1 MAKQLNVNLAFTADT
16 TQAAKQIQNL
26 QTTLNQLTLNASLNN
41 KLGLNKE
48 LTEATNQVT
57 KLKSILSTST
67 DKDTGLLNFKTF
79 NAEIKKSG
87 INVEQYAKSLNKL
100 GPDGA
105 KAFSQLSAA
114 VSTANLSFN
123 KANGLM
129 SELWTTMKN
138 TLRWQLTSSALH
150 SFIGGLEQAY
160 GYAQDLNKSLTDIRI
175 VAPEKSLGD
184 MADFAKVANKQAKE
198 LGASTLDY
206 VNGAL
211 IYYQQGLNDL
221 ETKARTDVTIKMK
234 NVTGDSAEDVSS
246 YMTAIWNNFN
256 KDGEHAE
263 EYYADVL
270 TKLGADTA
278 ASTTEITSALE
289 KYSAV
294 ADTIGLSYEAAT
306 AAATT
311 LIDRTREA
319 PEVAG
324 TALKTVFARLQ
335 GLKLN
340 GEVTDEDGVTTDLN
354 KYSTALASVGVQI
367 KDANGELK
375 NADTILEEVGE
386 KWKTLDRDQ
395 KTALAQSVAGLRQY
409 NQFAALMDNYDYY
422 KKYKEIAETGSAGT
436 LQKQQ
441 EIYAQSWEGASKR
454 VKAAMEGIYQAVLD
468 DSFFIT
474 LTNGFADI
482 LNVVG
487 QLAEG
492 LGGLKTIL
500 PLIGA
505 LMLKTF
511 SSQISNSIGN
521 ISEKIALSTK
531 SGKKALI
538 EDKQKWN
545 QALINNAKSDGTVT
559 GDTIANVNK
568 QRGELNN
575 KLIETQ
581 TKLQASNKSLTESE
595 EAYVQSLMDTNRAL
609 GDKQI
614 EEAETLQ
621 TAQVED
627 KKTDVNLDRI
637 FNTSANTKLED
648 FSVRKQAFQNTM
660 DDSIN
665 SASLAELGRVYES
678 NFVQLQKNAKKQSE
692 EGITFD
698 PTQVKEEVQKYTQS
712 FREAAKIS
720 EVETEKIEEY
730 LTGLENVDSFDQLA
744 AEIDAL
750 IQKFIELGTVSQES
764 RSIALNIAE
773 RAGVTDLDALNNA
786 MNNKEVT
793 AVDKANAAGEY
804 QKTNEKLQES
814 NTDLNET
821 LDEFEQKGYTGAQAI
836 TQTSEAAMSLIGTF
850 MSLTSTVQTLNDEE
864 ATFIEKIS
872 AIGMSFTMLIPSITS
887 TFDMVKVLK
896 GMDLTSTITALGGD
910 ATKATTGIKGL
921 GNALKSLLTVNPLV
935 TMSIVAL
942 SAAIAGAILLFKA
955 MYNEAHSARQKFE
968 HLSESADIASEHLSE
983 VQSKASQIDNT
994 LNGLDSKRETLKGLT
1009 YGTREWRQAVNEL
1022 NNDIMT
1028 TVKESNKM
1036 SNSLT
1041 KSQKNKALESVNEK
1055 LKDANLEETD
1065 TIDLKLNEDYFY
1077 DSEGVLQYTASGE
1090 LKLEAVNTILVDQAT
1105 INANAAE
1112 IAKNNAEIEANREEF
1127 LSGDFGQGKQY
1138 KHSKEYSEQ
1147 NTENTRAGRSIIRK
1161 ADTEGSLSKEGYD
1174 AIMNAF
1180 QSGTLNAQSDMN
1192 KKSGLIEGLD
1202 LSESDKDLILSN
1214 SALREALYEDA
1225 QATMSLKES
1234 NEQIA
1239 ANDIN
1244 NSEEVNKT
1252 IENSKQ
1258 MTDEDREYYSSGVKQ
1273 VMGEDVASL
1282 AETYAEDPYKS
1293 KLIGKTEKLDDTKY
1307 KNRYAEAHGI
1317 EKDSKEYDNISEEDI
1332 AYMLAY
1338 NKALEEVEDN
1348 TEDYIKLLK
1357 DTKKDE
1363 EALKEIQGHWEA
1375 NKDLINAA
1383 NKELEKHN
1391 GKWSKVSKTTK
1402 QEMRKLAKVIK
1413 PQLMQA
1419 LDLKDDELGV
1429 LNAKFITKNSKL
1441 IEKAINGDVEAVQKL
1456 QKAYSKAAIE
1466 KAKTKEGA
1474 KTLGVEFD
1482 KDFSQEEFNGLL
1494 DQVNN
1499 FINSADF
1506 DDIQIG
1512 AELDSASAKGAE
1524 ADLFK
1529 IYEQLVTQAGLS
1541 CDQINDLF
1549 GGAMNVEFDGY
1560 DLIPTEESTKQ
1571 VSASKFSKKHNLEMP
1586 VTEIGDGG
1594 VGYHID
1600 TKQMD
1605 NETFE
1610 QSASD
1615 WKQKGYI
1622 LKPRF
1627 KGKKTKN
1634 IPKNINPPN
1643 VNPTGANNARNGGG
1657 GGNRNRSRAR
1667 KEKPRRRFEKSNVTE
1682 RYKEITDQLDRIKR
1696 TSEKLSKVQDE
1707 LYGKSKLKAMDAVNK
1722 KHLEE
1727 ISLLRTKTEQARK
1740 YLLND
1745 KQDVKKRLNEAKEAA
1760 TSTVKAFS
1768 KKYLTSSQISA
1779 IKNIGSDFAYNE
1791 FGEITNYTKIMNAMQ
1806 DELNAFER
1814 YYNNKKNFNTEET
1827 QEKFKENNI
1836 TPLKEAIDRL
1846 QEAIDQYD
1854 ETRELIEEL
1863 KTNIEEAYIEWQTQ
1877 NYEKLTYSLEIKTT
1891 VNDNDLSLLEY
1902 KINKISDNVY
1912 KAAELLSDYFSGTL
1926 GEDLTGKFGL
1936 TTQAVENQLS
1946 AFKDLDKAYQNGLIS
1961 QASYVEGLQDI
1972 YTSLL
1977 ENLGTLEDLKSE
1989 MIDYYSNTLSSVIEQ
2004 LDKYNSRLDTT
2015 SSLLSHYQSIIE
2027 MTGKGSNYDLLEKM
2041 YAANTAVLT
2050 GQLNTSKA
2058 TYELAKNEVDKLK
2071 AQRDAAREQ
2080 MLAVQTPE
2088 GLRALK
2094 NILDA
2099 ENTMTDEAFKQ
2110 LKEKQYEA
2118 YDNMLT
2124 AAMETAADAEE
2135 QLFSSVESALESA
2148 ASQLETALQRAAKA
2162 VEDALTG
2169 IVGGFEELTRQMD
2182 LTSKKQEEYLTKTN
2196 QGYELN
2202 KMQRTLSK
2210 DIDKTDSK
2218 SAKAKLANFSKELRA
2233 LQEKDKLSKLELEIA
2248 QKKYDLLK
2256 AQIALE
2262 ESQNAKSTVRLTRD
2276 NEGNYGYVYV
2286 ANEEKIEEAAQ
2297 AVEDAN
2303 NKLYNTQLE
2312 ATNDYGQKYLS
2323 TVQEYKQALQ
2333 ELYESD
2339 EFKELDENQRN
2350 ERISAIQKQYGD
2362 ILNSYQDL
2370 YKIAYG
2376 STDSLIDAIQS
2387 ESWVYSNYNDNI
2399 KQASDN
2405 LSVFDTYV
2413 KDANDAINIWTT
2425 QITNI
2430 TDYVKFDDR
2439 MENVISTTEDTVNNI
2454 LKEFETTGEN
2464 LTQVLD
2470 DVGLKIKDFINT
2482 LLPSLTKWSSSV
2494 EGTLEYINKLL
2505 FNAANGNIDLKT
2517 RNFNKFMTLMAGS
2530 NADQLQY
2537 GDNHVAYGLNG
2548 VSKNATSWSADVI
2561 ASNETIASQ
2570 LIDLYESG
2578 KTGYFGFDSKGIM
2591 SYFVGS
2597 QSDAGFAAWKKKIV
2611 TAPQQFESGGYTGSW
2626 DESGRVAI
2634 LHEKELVLNQ
2644 DDTKNILTVVQLVRQ
2659 IAANS
2664 YLDTLTPGVIN
2675 NSQESFNTVQQ
2686 QVTIDASFPSVS
2698 DRNEIEQAFNN
2709 LVNRAAQHAFK
2720 NKK

>member
-26 QTTLNQLTLNASLNN
+26 QATLNQLTLNASLNN

-114 VSTANLSFN
+114 VSNANLSFN

-211 IYYQQGLNDL
+211 IYYQQGLDDL

-256 KDGEHAE
+256 KNGEQSE
-263 EYYADVL
+263 EYYADIL
-270 TKLGADTA
+270 AKLGADTA

-354 KYSTALASVGVQI
+354 KYSTGLASVGVQI

-375 NADTILEEVGE
+375 SADAILGE
-386 KWKTLDRDQ
+386 IGAKWKTLDRDQ
-395 KTALAQSVAGLRQY
+395 QVALAQTVAGLRQY

-422 KKYKEIAETGSAGT
+422 EKYKEIAETGSAGT

-441 EIYAQSWEGASKR
+441 DIYAESWEGASKR

-500 PLIGA
+500 PLVGA

-545 QALINNAKSDGTVT
+545 QALIDNAKSDGTVT

-581 TKLQASNKSLTESE
+581 TELQASNKSLTESE

-614 EEAETLQ
+614 KEAEEIQ
-621 TAQVED
+621 TYVEYDKDAQ
-627 KKTDVNLDRI
+627 KQINRLY
-637 FNTSANTKLED
+637 NTSKVNKPDE
-648 FSVRKQAFQNTM
+648 KQAFDYATQNMQTYAGLS
-660 DDSIN
+660 SIGN
-665 SASLAELGRVYES
+665 TINLNKE
-678 NFVQLQKNAKKQSE
+678 QILQKSETNFSGAKEDILQYENTFRQTAETIGISCDELEKDFSILRKASNTEQLEKAIQNLLNKFEQLETKANKAAAAASKIAK
-692 EGITFD
+692 EGGFH
-698 PTQVKEEVQKYTQS
+698 S
-712 FREAAKIS
+712 
-720 EVETEKIEEY
+720 
-730 LTGLENVDSFDQLA
+730 
-744 AEIDAL
+744 DAL
-750 IQKFIELGTVSQES
+750 ESQITNKRDAIEG
-764 RSIALNIAE
+764 
-773 RAGVTDLDALNNA
+773 
-786 MNNKEVT
+786 
-793 AVDKANAAGEY
+793 AGEKAVKHT
-804 QKTNEKLQES
+804 QTSQNLEESSKNINEAFD
-814 NTDLNET
+814 DLK
-821 LDEFEQKGYTGAQAI
+821 DKSYTGSQAI

-850 MSLTSTVQTLNDEE
+850 MSLTSTIQTLNDEE
-864 ATFIEKIS
+864 ATFIEKMS
-872 AIGMSFTMLIPSITS
+872 AVSMSFMMLIPSITS

-896 GMDLTSTITALGGD
+896 GMDLTSTIKALGGD
-910 ATKATTGIKGL
+910 TTKATTGIKGL

-942 SAAIAGAILLFKA
+942 SAAIAGAIFLFKA

-968 HLSESADIASEHLSE
+968 HLSESAEIASEHLSE
-983 VQSKASQIDNT
+983 VQSKASQINNT
-994 LNGLDSKRETLKGLT
+994 LDGLDSKRETLKGLT
-1009 YGTREWRQAVNEL
+1009 YGTREWKQAVNEL
-1022 NNDIMT
+1022 NTDIMT

-1041 KSQKNKALESVNEK
+1041 KSQKSKALESVNEK
-1055 LKDANLEETD
+1055 LKDAKLEETD

-1180 QSGTLNAQSDMN
+1180 YSGTLNAQSDMN
-1192 KKSGLIEGLD
+1192 KESGIVEGLN

-1282 AETYAEDPYKS
+1282 AETYAENPYKS

-1307 KNRYAEAHGI
+1307 KNQYAEAHGI
-1317 EKDSKEYDNISEEDI
+1317 EKDSKEYDNIDEDDI

-1383 NKELEKHN
+1383 TKELEKHN

-1402 QEMRKLAKVIK
+1402 KEMRKLAKAIK

-1441 IEKAINGDVEAVQKL
+1441 IEKAITGDVKAIQKL

-1466 KAKTKEGA
+1466 KAKTEKGQKA
-1474 KTLGVEFD
+1474 LGINID
-1482 KDFSQEEFNGLL
+1482 DDFQEQFKGLL
-1494 DQVNN
+1494 DQVND
-1499 FINSADF
+1499 FVNSADF

-1512 AELDSASAKGAE
+1512 AKLDSKSAKGAE
-1524 ADLFK
+1524 AELFK

-1541 CDQINDLF
+1541 CDQINELF
-1549 GGAMNVEFDGY
+1549 GGAMNVELDGY
-1560 DLIPTEESTKQ
+1560 DVIKTKQ
-1571 VSASKFSKKHNLEMP
+1571 SEDYKTKDKFARKNHLEMP
-1586 VTEIGDGG
+1586 VTDISETGI
-1594 VGYHID
+1594 GYHID

-1605 NETFE
+1605 TETFANT
-1610 QSASD
+1610 ASTLESH
-1615 WKQKGYI
+1615 GYI

-1634 IPKNINPPN
+1634 VPKNINPPN
-1643 VNPTGANNARNGGG
+1643 VNPSNASTRSGGGGG
-1657 GGNRNRSRAR
+1657 GGNRNRSKTR
-1667 KEKPRRRFEKSNVTE
+1667 KEKPRRQFEKSKVTE

-1696 TSEKLSKVQDE
+1696 TSEKLSKVQDD

-1791 FGEITNYTKIMNAMQ
+1791 FGEITNYTKTMNAMQ

-1863 KTNIEEAYIEWQTQ
+1863 KTNIEDAYIEWQTQ

-1946 AFKDLDKAYQNGLIS
+1946 AFKDLDEAYQNGLIS
-1961 QASYVEGLQDI
+1961 QASYVEGLQEI

-1989 MIDYYSNTLSSVIEQ
+1989 MIDYYGNTLSSVIEQ

-2015 SSLLSHYQSIIE
+2015 ASLLSHYQSIIE

-2080 MLAVQTPE
+2080 MLAVQTPG

-2286 ANEEKIEEAAQ
+2286 ANEEKIEQAAQ

-2399 KQASDN
+2399 KQASNN

-2439 MENVISTTEDTVNNI
+2439 MENVVSTTEDTVNNI

-2482 LLPSLTKWSSSV
+2482 LLPSLSKWSSSV

-2505 FNAANGNIDLKT
+2505 FDAANGNIDLKT

-2597 QSDAGFAAWKKKIV
+2597 QSDAGFAAWKKKIA
-2611 TAPQQFESGGYTGSW
+2611 TSPQQFESGGYTGSW

-2664 YLDTLTPGVIN
+2664 YLNALTPGVIN

-2686 QVTIDASFPSVS
+2686 QVSIDASFPNVS

>member
-482 LNVVG
+482 LNVIG

-505 LMLKTF
+505 LLLKTF

-531 SGKKALI
+531 SGRKAII

-575 KLIETQ
+575 KLIKTQ
-581 TKLQASNKSLTESE
+581 TELQASNKSLTESE

-614 EEAETLQ
+614 KESEKIQTYVEQDKDADEQISRLYSTSNNNKPKNYSKSTKKKQRFDQAVQTMQTYSGLSSIGNTINLNKEQTVQKSETNFSGAKEDMLQYENTFRQ
-621 TAQVED
+621 TA
-627 KKTDVNLDRI
+627 KTIGISCDALE
-637 FNTSANTKLED
+637 ED
-648 FSVRKQAFQNTM
+648 FSKLRK
-660 DDSIN
+660 
-665 SASLAELGRVYES
+665 ASDTKE
-678 NFVQLQKNAKKQSE
+678 LQKAIDNLIDKFEQLETKAEEASNAASGIAKKGGFHSE
-692 EGITFD
+692 ALEAQLKNKRDAIEG
-698 PTQVKEEVQKYTQS
+698 
-712 FREAAKIS
+712 
-720 EVETEKIEEY
+720 
-730 LTGLENVDSFDQLA
+730 
-744 AEIDAL
+744 
-750 IQKFIELGTVSQES
+750 
-764 RSIALNIAE
+764 
-773 RAGVTDLDALNNA
+773 
-786 MNNKEVT
+786 
-793 AVDKANAAGEY
+793 AGEKAVKHT
-804 QKTNEKLQES
+804 QTGQNLEENSENINKALDDFEK
-814 NTDLNET
+814 
-821 LDEFEQKGYTGAQAI
+821 KGYTGAQAI

-1273 VMGEDVASL
+1273 VMGEDVTSL

-1594 VGYHID
+1594 IGYHID

-1912 KAAELLSDYFSGTL
+1912 KAAELLSDYFSGAL

-2218 SAKAKLANFSKELRA
+2218 SAKAKLTNFSKELRA

-2439 MENVISTTEDTVNNI
+2439 MENVVSTTEDTVNNI

>member
-26 QTTLNQLTLNASLNN
+26 QATLNQLTLNASLNN

-114 VSTANLSFN
+114 VSNANLSFN

-211 IYYQQGLNDL
+211 IYYQQGLDDL

-278 ASTTEITSALE
+278 ASTSEITAALE

-354 KYSTALASVGVQI
+354 KYSTGLASVGVQI

-375 NADTILEEVGE
+375 SADTILGE
-386 KWKTLDRDQ
+386 IGAKWKTLDRDQ
-395 KTALAQSVAGLRQY
+395 QVALAQTVAGLRQY

-422 KKYKEIAETGSAGT
+422 EKYKEIAETGSAGT

-521 ISEKIALSTK
+521 ISEKISLSTK

-581 TKLQASNKSLTESE
+581 TELQASNKSLTESE

-609 GDKQI
+609 GNKHIKEAEEIQTYVDQDKEADKQI
-614 EEAETLQ
+614 GRLYRTSNTKVNDPDIKPAFDHTIQ
-621 TAQVED
+621 TMQ
-627 KKTDVNLDRI
+627 TFSGLHSIGNTINLDKEQI
-637 FNTSANTKLED
+637 AQKSKTNFSQAKEDMLQYENTFRKSAKTIGISCDKLEEDFRKLRTASNTKELE
-648 FSVRKQAFQNTM
+648 QAIQNLNNKFEEFENKA
-660 DDSIN
+660 DSAAAA
-665 SASLAELGRVYES
+665 ASTV
-678 NFVQLQKNAKKQSE
+678 AKKGGFYSE
-692 EGITFD
+692 ALESQLLNKRDAIEGAGEKA
-698 PTQVKEEVQKYTQS
+698 VKYTQTGQNLEES
-712 FREAAKIS
+712 SKNINEAFD
-720 EVETEKIEEY
+720 
-730 LTGLENVDSFDQLA
+730 GL
-744 AEIDAL
+744 
-750 IQKFIELGTVSQES
+750 K
-764 RSIALNIAE
+764 
-773 RAGVTDLDALNNA
+773 
-786 MNNKEVT
+786 
-793 AVDKANAAGEY
+793 DK
-804 QKTNEKLQES
+804 S
-814 NTDLNET
+814 
-821 LDEFEQKGYTGAQAI
+821 YTGAQAI

-850 MSLTSTVQTLNDEE
+850 MSLTSTIQTLNDEE
-864 ATFIEKIS
+864 ATLIEKMS
-872 AIGMSFTMLIPSITS
+872 AVSMSFMMLIPSITS

-896 GMDLTSTITALGGD
+896 GMDLTSTIKALGGD

-921 GNALKSLLTVNPLV
+921 GNALMSLLTKNPLV

-942 SAAIAGAILLFKA
+942 SAAIAGAIFLFKA

-1055 LKDANLEETD
+1055 LKDAKLEETD

-1112 IAKNNAEIEANREEF
+1112 IAKNNAEIEANKEEF

-1161 ADTEGSLSKEGYD
+1161 ADTEGSLSEEGYD

-1192 KKSGLIEGLD
+1192 KKSGLIEGLN

-1307 KNRYAEAHGI
+1307 KNQYAEAHGI

-1348 TEDYIKLLK
+1348 TKDYIKLLK

-1363 EALKEIQGHWEA
+1363 EALKEVQGHWEA

-1391 GKWSKVSKTTK
+1391 GKWSKVSKSTK
-1402 QEMRKLAKVIK
+1402 KEMRKLAKVIK
-1413 PQLMQA
+1413 PQLMEA

-1474 KTLGVEFD
+1474 KALGVEFD

-1529 IYEQLVTQAGLS
+1529 IYEQLVTKAGLS

-1643 VNPTGANNARNGGG
+1643 VNPRGADTRTGGG

-1667 KEKPRRRFEKSNVTE
+1667 KEKPRRQFEKSNVTE
-1682 RYKEITDQLDRIKR
+1682 RYKEITDQIDRIKR

-1745 KQDVKKRLNEAKEAA
+1745 RQDVKKRLNEAKEAA

-1827 QEKFKENNI
+1827 QEAFKEKNI

-1863 KTNIEEAYIEWQTQ
+1863 KTNIEDAYIEWQTQ

-1891 VNDNDLSLLEY
+1891 INDNDLSLLEY

-1912 KAAELLSDYFSGTL
+1912 KAAELLSDYFSGAL

-1946 AFKDLDKAYQNGLIS
+1946 AFKDLDEAYQNGLIS

-2015 SSLLSHYQSIIE
+2015 ASLLSHYQSIIE

-2210 DIDKTDSK
+2210 DIDKTDNK

-2233 LQEKDKLSKLELEIA
+2233 LQEKDKLSNLELEIA

-2286 ANEEKIEEAAQ
+2286 ANEEKIEEAVQ

-2303 NKLYNTQLE
+2303 NALYNTQLE

-2413 KDANDAINIWTT
+2413 KDANNAINIWTT

-2439 MENVISTTEDTVNNI
+2439 MENVVSTTEDTVNNI

-2482 LLPSLTKWSSSV
+2482 LLPSLSKWSSSV

-2505 FNAANGNIDLKT
+2505 FDAANGNIDLKT

-2548 VSKNATSWSADVI
+2548 VGKNATSWSADVI

-2597 QSDAGFAAWKKKIV
+2597 QSDAGFAAWKKKIA
-2611 TAPQQFESGGYTGSW
+2611 TSPQQFESGGYTGSW

>member
-16 TQAAKQIQNL
+16 RQAKAQIADL
-26 QTTLNQLTLNASLNN
+26 QTSLSQLMMNSKMNG
-41 KLGLNKE
+41 KSLGLSSE
-48 LTEATNQVT
+48 LSKATAQVAE
-57 KLKSILSTST
+57 LKTLLSASTSA
-67 DKDTGLLNFKTF
+67 TGQLDLSKFNNNLKLSGKT
-79 NAEIKKSG
+79 I
-87 INVEQYAKSLNKL
+87 QDYAKTLDSL
-100 GPDGA
+100 GPRGRE
-105 KAFSQLSAA
+105 AFSQLASAITTA
-114 VSTANLSFN
+114 EVSFR
-123 KANGLM
+123 KANSVL
-129 SELWTTMKN
+129 SEMWTTMKN
-138 TLRWQLTSSALH
+138 TVRWQLTSSALH
-150 SFIGGLEQAY
+150 SFIGGLQQAY
-160 GYAQDLNKSLTDIRI
+160 GYAKDLNKALTDIRI
-175 VAPEKSLGD
+175 VAPEKTMED
-184 MADFAKVANKQAKE
+184 MADFAQVANRQAKE
-198 LGASTLDY
+198 LGSSTLKY
-206 VNGAL
+206 VKGAL
-211 IYYQQGLNDL
+211 IYYQQGLNDI
-221 ETKARTDVTIKMK
+221 ETKARTDVTMKMS
-234 NVTGDSAEDVSS
+234 NVTGDSTEDVSS

-256 KDGEHAE
+256 KEGQESEEH
-263 EYYADVL
+263 YADIL

-354 KYSTALASVGVQI
+354 KYSTGLASVGVQI

-375 NADTILEEVGE
+375 NADTILEEVGA

-395 KTALAQSVAGLRQY
+395 QVALAQTVAGLRQY

-422 KKYKEIAETGSAGT
+422 EKYKEIAETGSAGT
-436 LQKQQ
+436 LQEQQ
-441 EIYAQSWEGASKR
+441 DIYAESWEGASKR

-531 SGKKALI
+531 SGKKAII

-614 EEAETLQ
+614 KESEEIQTYVEQDKDADEQISRLYSTSNNNKPKNYSKSTKKKQRFDQAVQTMQTYSGLSSIGNTINLNKEQTVQKSETNFSGAKEDMLQYENTFRQ
-621 TAQVED
+621 TA
-627 KKTDVNLDRI
+627 KTIGISCDALE
-637 FNTSANTKLED
+637 ED
-648 FSVRKQAFQNTM
+648 FSKLRK
-660 DDSIN
+660 
-665 SASLAELGRVYES
+665 ASDTKE
-678 NFVQLQKNAKKQSE
+678 LQKAIDNLINKFEQLETKAEEASNAASGIAKKGGFHSE
-692 EGITFD
+692 ALETQLKNKRDAIEG
-698 PTQVKEEVQKYTQS
+698 
-712 FREAAKIS
+712 
-720 EVETEKIEEY
+720 
-730 LTGLENVDSFDQLA
+730 
-744 AEIDAL
+744 
-750 IQKFIELGTVSQES
+750 
-764 RSIALNIAE
+764 
-773 RAGVTDLDALNNA
+773 
-786 MNNKEVT
+786 
-793 AVDKANAAGEY
+793 AGEKAVKHT
-804 QKTNEKLQES
+804 QTSQNLEENSKNINK
-814 NTDLNET
+814 T
-821 LDEFEQKGYTGAQAI
+821 LDDFEKKSYTGADAI

-850 MSLTSTVQTLNDEE
+850 MSLTSTIQTLNDEE
-864 ATFIEKIS
+864 ATFIEKMS
-872 AIGMSFTMLIPSITS
+872 AVGMSFTMLIPSITS

-896 GMDLTSTITALGGD
+896 GMDLTSTIKALGGD
-910 ATKATTGIKGL
+910 TTKATTGIKGL
-921 GNALKSLLTVNPLV
+921 GNALKSLLNVNPLV
-935 TMSIVAL
+935 TTSIIAL
-942 SAAIAGAILLFKA
+942 SAAIVGAILLFKA

-968 HLSESADIASEHLSE
+968 HLSESADIASEHFSE

-1009 YGTREWRQAVNEL
+1009 YGTREWKQAVNEL
-1022 NNDIMT
+1022 NTDIMT

-1055 LKDANLEETD
+1055 LKDAGLDETT

-1105 INANAAE
+1105 INTNAAE

-1180 QSGTLNAQSDMN
+1180 YSGTLNAQSDMN
-1192 KKSGLIEGLD
+1192 KESGIVERLN

-1273 VMGEDVASL
+1273 VMGEDVTSL
-1282 AETYAEDPYKS
+1282 AETYAENPYKS

-1317 EKDSKEYDNISEEDI
+1317 EKDSEEYDNISEEDI

-1391 GKWSKVSKTTK
+1391 GKWSKVSKSTK
-1402 QEMRKLAKVIK
+1402 KEMQKLAKAIK

-1441 IEKAINGDVEAVQKL
+1441 IEKAINGDVKAVQKL

-1466 KAKTKEGA
+1466 KAKTKEGQDA
-1474 KTLGVEFD
+1474 LGIKIDEDF
-1482 KDFSQEEFNGLL
+1482 KDQFNNLL
-1494 DQVNN
+1494 DQVND
-1499 FINSADF
+1499 FVNSADF

-1512 AELDSASAKGAE
+1512 AKLDSKSAKGAE
-1524 ADLFK
+1524 AELFE
-1529 IYEQLVTQAGLS
+1529 IYEKLVTQAGLS
-1541 CDQINDLF
+1541 CDQINELF
-1549 GGAMNVEFDGY
+1549 GGAMNVELDGY
-1560 DLIPTEESTKQ
+1560 DVYKTKN
-1571 VSASKFSKKHNLEMP
+1571 ATNYDDEADFRRAHKLDMP
-1586 VTEIGDGG
+1586 VTDISATGI
-1594 VGYHID
+1594 GYHID
-1600 TKQMD
+1600 SEQMD
-1605 NETFE
+1605 QKTFAKTAGRLE
-1610 QSASD
+1610 EN
-1615 WKQKGYI
+1615 GYI

-1634 IPKNINPPN
+1634 VPKNISPPN
-1643 VNPTGANNARNGGG
+1643 ISGKTGSRGGG
-1657 GGNRNRSRAR
+1657 GKGSGGGRPSKTK
-1667 KEKPRRRFEKSNVTE
+1667 KEKPRRQFEKSKVTE
-1682 RYKEITDQLDRIKR
+1682 RYKEITDQIDRIKR
-1696 TSEKLSKVQDE
+1696 TSEKLSKVQDG
-1707 LYGKSKLKAMDAVNK
+1707 LYGKSRLKAMDAVNK

-1727 ISLLRTKTEQARK
+1727 ISLLRTKTAQARK

-1989 MIDYYSNTLSSVIEQ
+1989 MIDYYSNTLSSVIEE

-2015 SSLLSHYQSIIE
+2015 ASLLSHYQSIIE

-2148 ASQLETALQRAAKA
+2148 SSQLETALQRAAKA

-2233 LQEKDKLSKLELEIA
+2233 LQEKDKLSNLELEIA

-2399 KQASDN
+2399 KQASNN

-2439 MENVISTTEDTVNNI
+2439 MENVVSTTEDTVNNI

-2482 LLPSLTKWSSSV
+2482 LLPSLSKWSSSV

-2505 FNAANGNIDLKT
+2505 FDAANGNINLKT

-2597 QSDAGFAAWKKKIV
+2597 QSDAGFAAWKKKIA
-2611 TAPQQFESGGYTGSW
+2611 TSPQQFESGGYTGSW

-2664 YLDTLTPGVIN
+2664 YLNTLTPGVIN

-2686 QVTIDASFPSVS
+2686 QVTIDASFPNVS

>member
-114 VSTANLSFN
+114 VSNANLSFN

-160 GYAQDLNKSLTDIRI
+160 GYARDLNKSLTDIRI

-211 IYYQQGLNDL
+211 IYYQQGLDDL

-278 ASTTEITSALE
+278 ASTSEITAALE

-354 KYSTALASVGVQI
+354 KYSTGLASVGVQI

-375 NADTILEEVGE
+375 SADTILGE
-386 KWKTLDRDQ
+386 IGAKWKTLDRDQ
-395 KTALAQSVAGLRQY
+395 QVALAQTVAGLRQY

-422 KKYKEIAETGSAGT
+422 EKYKEIAETGSAGT

-441 EIYAQSWEGASKR
+441 DIYAESWEGASKR

-511 SSQISNSIGN
+511 SGQISNSIGN

-581 TKLQASNKSLTESE
+581 TELQASNKSLTESE

-614 EEAETLQ
+614 KEAEEVQ
-621 TAQVED
+621 TYADQDKDAQ
-627 KKTDVNLDRI
+627 KQINRLY
-637 FNTSANTKLED
+637 NTSKVNKPDE
-648 FSVRKQAFQNTM
+648 KQAFDYATQNMQTYAGLH
-660 DDSIN
+660 SIGN
-665 SASLAELGRVYES
+665 TINLDKE
-678 NFVQLQKNAKKQSE
+678 QILQKSKTNFSGAKEDMLQYENIFRQSAKTI
-692 EGITFD
+692 GISCDELEKDFSILRKASD
-698 PTQVKEEVQKYTQS
+698 
-712 FREAAKIS
+712 
-720 EVETEKIEEY
+720 TEQLEKAIQNLLNKFEQ
-730 LTGLENVDSFDQLA
+730 LEN
-744 AEIDAL
+744 
-750 IQKFIELGTVSQES
+750 
-764 RSIALNIAE
+764 
-773 RAGVTDLDALNNA
+773 
-786 MNNKEVT
+786 
-793 AVDKANAAGEY
+793 KADNAAVAASKIAKQGGFHSEALESQITNKRDAIEGAGEKAVKHT
-804 QKTNEKLQES
+804 QTSQNLEESSKNINEAFDGLKKKS
-814 NTDLNET
+814 
-821 LDEFEQKGYTGAQAI
+821 YTGAQAI

-850 MSLTSTVQTLNDEE
+850 MSLTSTIQTLNDEE
-864 ATFIEKIS
+864 ATLIEKMS
-872 AIGMSFTMLIPSITS
+872 AVSMSFMMLIPSITS
-887 TFDMVKVLK
+887 TFDMIKVLK
-896 GMDLTSTITALGGD
+896 GMDLTSTIKALGGD
-910 ATKATTGIKGL
+910 TTKATKGIKGL

-994 LNGLDSKRETLKGLT
+994 LDGLDSKRETLKGLT
-1009 YGTREWRQAVNEL
+1009 YGTREWKQAVNEL
-1022 NNDIMT
+1022 NTDIMT

-1041 KSQKNKALESVNEK
+1041 KSQKSKALESVNEK
-1055 LKDANLEETD
+1055 LKDAKLEETD

-1180 QSGTLNAQSDMN
+1180 YSGTLNAQSDMN
-1192 KKSGLIEGLD
+1192 KESGIVEGLN

-1273 VMGEDVASL
+1273 VMGEDVTSL
-1282 AETYAEDPYKS
+1282 AETYAENPYKS

-1383 NKELEKHN
+1383 TKELEKHN

-1402 QEMRKLAKVIK
+1402 KEMRKLAKAIK

-1419 LDLKDDELGV
+1419 LDLKDDELGI
-1429 LNAKFITKNSKL
+1429 LNAKFIAKNTKL
-1441 IEKAINGDVEAVQKL
+1441 IEKAISGDVKAVQKL

-1466 KAKTKEGA
+1466 KAKTKEGQDA
-1474 KTLGVEFD
+1474 LGIKIDEDF
-1482 KDFSQEEFNGLL
+1482 KDQFNNLL
-1494 DQVNN
+1494 DQVND
-1499 FINSADF
+1499 FVNSADF

-1512 AELDSASAKGAE
+1512 AKLDSKSAKGAE
-1524 ADLFK
+1524 AELFE
-1529 IYEQLVTQAGLS
+1529 IYEKLVTQAGLS
-1541 CDQINDLF
+1541 CDQINELF
-1549 GGAMNVEFDGY
+1549 GGAMNVELDGY
-1560 DLIPTEESTKQ
+1560 DVYKTKN
-1571 VSASKFSKKHNLEMP
+1571 ATNYDDEADFRRAHKLDMP
-1586 VTEIGDGG
+1586 VTDISETGI
-1594 VGYHID
+1594 GYHID
-1600 TKQMD
+1600 SEQMD
-1605 NETFE
+1605 QKTFAKTAGRLE
-1610 QSASD
+1610 EN
-1615 WKQKGYI
+1615 GYI

-1634 IPKNINPPN
+1634 VPKNISPPN
-1643 VNPTGANNARNGGG
+1643 ISGKTGSGG
-1657 GGNRNRSRAR
+1657 GGNKGSGGGKPSKTK
-1667 KEKPRRRFEKSNVTE
+1667 KEKPRRQFEKSKVTE
-1682 RYKEITDQLDRIKR
+1682 RYKEITDQIDRVKR
-1696 TSEKLSKVQDE
+1696 TSEKLSKVQDG
-1707 LYGKSKLKAMDAVNK
+1707 LYGKSRLKAMDAVNK

-1745 KQDVKKRLNEAKEAA
+1745 KQDVKKRLKEAKEAA

-1779 IKNIGSDFAYNE
+1779 IKNIGSDFAYND

-1863 KTNIEEAYIEWQTQ
+1863 KTNIEDAYIEWQTQ

-1946 AFKDLDKAYQNGLIS
+1946 AFKDLDEAYQNGLIS
-1961 QASYVEGLQDI
+1961 QASYIEGLQEI

-1989 MIDYYSNTLSSVIEQ
+1989 MIDYYSNTLSSVIEE

-2015 SSLLSHYQSIIE
+2015 ASLLSHYQSIIE

-2233 LQEKDKLSKLELEIA
+2233 LQEKDKLSNLELEIA

-2399 KQASDN
+2399 KQASNN

-2439 MENVISTTEDTVNNI
+2439 MENIVSTTEDTVNNI

-2482 LLPSLTKWSSSV
+2482 LLPSLSKWSSSV

-2505 FNAANGNIDLKT
+2505 FDAANGNIDLKT

-2597 QSDAGFAAWKKKIV
+2597 QSDAGFAAWKKKIA
-2611 TAPQQFESGGYTGSW
+2611 TSPQQFESGGYTGSW

-2664 YLDTLTPGVIN
+2664 YLNTLTPGVIN

-2686 QVTIDASFPSVS
+2686 QVTIDASFPNVS

>member
-114 VSTANLSFN
+114 VSNANLSFN

-160 GYAQDLNKSLTDIRI
+160 GYARDLNKSLTDIRI

-211 IYYQQGLNDL
+211 IYYQQGLDDL

-278 ASTTEITSALE
+278 ASTSEITAALE

-354 KYSTALASVGVQI
+354 KYSTGLASVGVQI

-375 NADTILEEVGE
+375 SADTILGE
-386 KWKTLDRDQ
+386 IGAKWKTLDRDQ
-395 KTALAQSVAGLRQY
+395 QVALAQTVAGLRQY

-422 KKYKEIAETGSAGT
+422 EKYKEIAETGSAGT

-441 EIYAQSWEGASKR
+441 DIYAESWEGASKR

-511 SSQISNSIGN
+511 SGQISNSIGN

-581 TKLQASNKSLTESE
+581 TELQASNKSLTESE

-614 EEAETLQ
+614 KEAEEVQ
-621 TAQVED
+621 TYADQDKDAQ
-627 KKTDVNLDRI
+627 KQINRLY
-637 FNTSANTKLED
+637 NTSKVNKPDE
-648 FSVRKQAFQNTM
+648 KQAFDYATQNMQTYAGLH
-660 DDSIN
+660 SIGN
-665 SASLAELGRVYES
+665 TINLDKE
-678 NFVQLQKNAKKQSE
+678 QILQKSKTNFSGAKEDMLQYENTFRQSAKTI
-692 EGITFD
+692 GISCDELEKDFSILRKASD
-698 PTQVKEEVQKYTQS
+698 
-712 FREAAKIS
+712 
-720 EVETEKIEEY
+720 TEQLEKAIQNLLNKFEQ
-730 LTGLENVDSFDQLA
+730 LEN
-744 AEIDAL
+744 
-750 IQKFIELGTVSQES
+750 
-764 RSIALNIAE
+764 
-773 RAGVTDLDALNNA
+773 
-786 MNNKEVT
+786 
-793 AVDKANAAGEY
+793 KADNAAVAASKIAKQGGFHSEALESQITNKRDAIEGAGEKAVKHT
-804 QKTNEKLQES
+804 QTSQNLEENSKNINEA
-814 NTDLNET
+814 
-821 LDEFEQKGYTGAQAI
+821 LDDFEKKGYTGAQAI

-850 MSLTSTVQTLNDEE
+850 MSLTSTIQTLNDEE

-896 GMDLTSTITALGGD
+896 GMDLTSTIKALGGD
-910 ATKATTGIKGL
+910 TTKATTGIKGL

-994 LNGLDSKRETLKGLT
+994 LDGLDSKRETLKGLT
-1009 YGTREWRQAVNEL
+1009 YGTREWKQAVNEL
-1022 NNDIMT
+1022 NTDIMT

-1041 KSQKNKALESVNEK
+1041 KSQKSKALESVNEK
-1055 LKDANLEETD
+1055 LKDAKLEETD

-1180 QSGTLNAQSDMN
+1180 YSGTLNAQSDMN
-1192 KKSGLIEGLD
+1192 KESGIVEGLN

-1317 EKDSKEYDNISEEDI
+1317 EKDSEEYDNISEEDI

-1383 NKELEKHN
+1383 TKELEKHN

-1441 IEKAINGDVEAVQKL
+1441 IEKAISGDVKAVQKL

-1466 KAKTKEGA
+1466 KAKTEKGQKA
-1474 KTLGVEFD
+1474 LGINID
-1482 KDFSQEEFNGLL
+1482 DDFQEQFKGLL
-1494 DQVNN
+1494 DQVND
-1499 FINSADF
+1499 FVNSADF

-1512 AELDSASAKGAE
+1512 AKLDSKSAKGAE
-1524 ADLFK
+1524 AELFE
-1529 IYEQLVTQAGLS
+1529 IYEKLVTQAGLS
-1541 CDQINDLF
+1541 CDQINELF
-1549 GGAMNVEFDGY
+1549 GGAMNVELDGY
-1560 DLIPTEESTKQ
+1560 DVYKTKN
-1571 VSASKFSKKHNLEMP
+1571 ATNYDDEADFRRAHKLDMP
-1586 VTEIGDGG
+1586 VTDISETGI
-1594 VGYHID
+1594 GYHID
-1600 TKQMD
+1600 SEQMD
-1605 NETFE
+1605 QKTFAKTAGRLE
-1610 QSASD
+1610 EN
-1615 WKQKGYI
+1615 GYI

-1634 IPKNINPPN
+1634 VPKNISPPN
-1643 VNPTGANNARNGGG
+1643 ISGKTGSGG
-1657 GGNRNRSRAR
+1657 GGNKGSGGGKPSKTR
-1667 KEKPRRRFEKSNVTE
+1667 KEKPRRQFEKSKVTE
-1682 RYKEITDQLDRIKR
+1682 RYKEITDQIDRVKR
-1696 TSEKLSKVQDE
+1696 TSEKLSKVQDG
-1707 LYGKSKLKAMDAVNK
+1707 LYGKSRLKAMDAVNK

-1779 IKNIGSDFAYNE
+1779 IKNIGSDFAYND

-1863 KTNIEEAYIEWQTQ
+1863 KTNIEDAYIEWQTQ

-1946 AFKDLDKAYQNGLIS
+1946 AFKDLDEAYQNGLIS
-1961 QASYVEGLQDI
+1961 QASYIEGLQEI

-1989 MIDYYSNTLSSVIEQ
+1989 MIDYYSNTLSSVIEE

-2015 SSLLSHYQSIIE
+2015 ASLLSHYQSIIE

-2110 LKEKQYEA
+2110 LKEKQYET

-2218 SAKAKLANFSKELRA
+2218 SAKAKLANFSKELRS

-2439 MENVISTTEDTVNNI
+2439 MENIVSTTEDTVNNI

-2597 QSDAGFAAWKKKIV
+2597 QSDAGFAAWKKKIA
-2611 TAPQQFESGGYTGSW
+2611 TSPQQFESGGYTGSW

-2659 IAANS
+2659 IAENS
-2664 YLDTLTPGVIN
+2664 YLNTLTPGVIN

-2686 QVTIDASFPSVS
+2686 QVTIDASFPNVS

>member
-114 VSTANLSFN
+114 VSNANLSFN

-160 GYAQDLNKSLTDIRI
+160 GYARDLNKSLTDIRI

-211 IYYQQGLNDL
+211 IYYQQGLDDL

-278 ASTTEITSALE
+278 ASTSEITAALE

-354 KYSTALASVGVQI
+354 KYSTGLASVGVQI

-375 NADTILEEVGE
+375 SADTILGE
-386 KWKTLDRDQ
+386 IGAKWKTLDRDQ
-395 KTALAQSVAGLRQY
+395 QVALAQTVAGLRQY

-422 KKYKEIAETGSAGT
+422 EKYKEIAETGSAGT

-441 EIYAQSWEGASKR
+441 DIYAESWEGASKR

-511 SSQISNSIGN
+511 SGQISNSIGN

-581 TKLQASNKSLTESE
+581 TELQASNKSLTESE

-614 EEAETLQ
+614 KEAEEVQ
-621 TAQVED
+621 TYADQDKDAQ
-627 KKTDVNLDRI
+627 KQINRLY
-637 FNTSANTKLED
+637 NTSKVNKPDE
-648 FSVRKQAFQNTM
+648 KQAFDYATQNMQTYAGLH
-660 DDSIN
+660 SIGN
-665 SASLAELGRVYES
+665 TINLDKE
-678 NFVQLQKNAKKQSE
+678 QILQKSKTNFSGAKEDMLQYENTFRQSAKTI
-692 EGITFD
+692 GISCDELEKDFSILRKASD
-698 PTQVKEEVQKYTQS
+698 
-712 FREAAKIS
+712 
-720 EVETEKIEEY
+720 TEQLEKAIQNLLNKFEQ
-730 LTGLENVDSFDQLA
+730 LEN
-744 AEIDAL
+744 
-750 IQKFIELGTVSQES
+750 
-764 RSIALNIAE
+764 
-773 RAGVTDLDALNNA
+773 
-786 MNNKEVT
+786 
-793 AVDKANAAGEY
+793 KADNAAVAASKIAKQGGFHSEALESQITNKRDAIEGAGEKAVKHT
-804 QKTNEKLQES
+804 QTSQNLEENSKNINEA
-814 NTDLNET
+814 
-821 LDEFEQKGYTGAQAI
+821 LDDFEKKGYTGAQAI

-850 MSLTSTVQTLNDEE
+850 MSLTSTIQTLNDEE

-896 GMDLTSTITALGGD
+896 GMDLTSTIKALGGD
-910 ATKATTGIKGL
+910 TTKATTGIKGL

-994 LNGLDSKRETLKGLT
+994 LDGLDSKRETLKGLT
-1009 YGTREWRQAVNEL
+1009 YGTREWKQAVNEL
-1022 NNDIMT
+1022 NTDIMT

-1041 KSQKNKALESVNEK
+1041 KSQKSKALESVNEK
-1055 LKDANLEETD
+1055 LKDAKLEETD

-1180 QSGTLNAQSDMN
+1180 YSGTLNAQSDMN
-1192 KKSGLIEGLD
+1192 KESGIVEGLN

-1273 VMGEDVASL
+1273 VMGEDVTSL
-1282 AETYAEDPYKS
+1282 AETYAENPYKS

-1383 NKELEKHN
+1383 TKELEKHN

-1441 IEKAINGDVEAVQKL
+1441 IEKAISGDVKAVQKL

-1466 KAKTKEGA
+1466 KAKTEKGQKA
-1474 KTLGVEFD
+1474 LGINID
-1482 KDFSQEEFNGLL
+1482 DDFQEQFKGLL
-1494 DQVNN
+1494 DQVND
-1499 FINSADF
+1499 FVNSADF

-1512 AELDSASAKGAE
+1512 AKLDSKSAKGAE
-1524 ADLFK
+1524 AELFE
-1529 IYEQLVTQAGLS
+1529 IYEKLVTQAGLS
-1541 CDQINDLF
+1541 CDQINELF
-1549 GGAMNVEFDGY
+1549 GGAMNVELDGY
-1560 DLIPTEESTKQ
+1560 DVYKTKN
-1571 VSASKFSKKHNLEMP
+1571 ATNYDDEADFRRAHKLDMP
-1586 VTEIGDGG
+1586 VTDISETGI
-1594 VGYHID
+1594 GYHID
-1600 TKQMD
+1600 SEQMD
-1605 NETFE
+1605 QKTFAKTAGRLE
-1610 QSASD
+1610 EN
-1615 WKQKGYI
+1615 GYI

-1634 IPKNINPPN
+1634 VPKNISPPN
-1643 VNPTGANNARNGGG
+1643 ISGKTGSGG
-1657 GGNRNRSRAR
+1657 GGNKGSGGGKPSKTR
-1667 KEKPRRRFEKSNVTE
+1667 KEKPRRQFEKSKVTE
-1682 RYKEITDQLDRIKR
+1682 RYKEITDQIDRVKR
-1696 TSEKLSKVQDE
+1696 TSEKLSKVQDG
-1707 LYGKSKLKAMDAVNK
+1707 LYGKSRLKAMDAVNK

-1779 IKNIGSDFAYNE
+1779 IKNIGSDFAYND

-1863 KTNIEEAYIEWQTQ
+1863 KTNIEDAYIEWQTQ

-1961 QASYVEGLQDI
+1961 QASYIEGLQEI

-1989 MIDYYSNTLSSVIEQ
+1989 MIDYYSNTLSSVIEE

-2015 SSLLSHYQSIIE
+2015 ASLLSHYQSIIE

-2110 LKEKQYEA
+2110 LKEKQYET

-2218 SAKAKLANFSKELRA
+2218 SAKAKLANFSKELRS

-2439 MENVISTTEDTVNNI
+2439 MENIVSTTEDTVNNI

-2578 KTGYFGFDSKGIM
+2578 KSGYFGFDSKGIM

-2597 QSDAGFAAWKKKIV
+2597 QSDAGFAAWKKKIA
-2611 TAPQQFESGGYTGSW
+2611 TSPQQFESGGYTGSW

-2664 YLDTLTPGVIN
+2664 YLNTLTPGVIN

-2686 QVTIDASFPSVS
+2686 QVTIDASFPNVS

>member
-26 QTTLNQLTLNASLNN
+26 QATLNQLTLNASLNN

-114 VSTANLSFN
+114 VSNANLSFN

-211 IYYQQGLNDL
+211 IYYQQGLDDL

-278 ASTTEITSALE
+278 ASTSEITAALE

-354 KYSTALASVGVQI
+354 KYSTGLASVGVQI

-375 NADTILEEVGE
+375 SADTILGE
-386 KWKTLDRDQ
+386 IGAKWKTLDRDQ
-395 KTALAQSVAGLRQY
+395 QVALAQTVAGLRQY

-422 KKYKEIAETGSAGT
+422 EKYKEIAETGSAGT

-441 EIYAQSWEGASKR
+441 DIYAESWEGASKR

-545 QALINNAKSDGTVT
+545 QALINSAKSDGTVT

-575 KLIETQ
+575 KLIKTQ
-581 TKLQASNKSLTESE
+581 TELQASNKSLTESE

-609 GDKQI
+609 GNKQI
-614 EEAETLQ
+614 KEAEDVQ
-621 TAQVED
+621 TYVDQDKDAQKQINRLYNTSNTNDKD
-627 KKTDVNLDRI
+627 KKQ
-637 FNTSANTKLED
+637 
-648 FSVRKQAFQNTM
+648 KQAFDHTVKNMQTYAGLSSIGNT
-660 DDSIN
+660 IN
-665 SASLAELGRVYES
+665 LDKE
-678 NFVQLQKNAKKQSE
+678 QILQKSKTNFSDAKADMQQYENTFRKSAKTIGISCDDLERDFSMLRKASNTEQLEKAIDNLINKFGQLEKKADGASAAALKIANKSGFGSEALETQTVNKRNAI
-692 EGITFD
+692 EG
-698 PTQVKEEVQKYTQS
+698 
-712 FREAAKIS
+712 
-720 EVETEKIEEY
+720 
-730 LTGLENVDSFDQLA
+730 
-744 AEIDAL
+744 
-750 IQKFIELGTVSQES
+750 
-764 RSIALNIAE
+764 
-773 RAGVTDLDALNNA
+773 
-786 MNNKEVT
+786 
-793 AVDKANAAGEY
+793 AGEKAVKHT
-804 QKTNEKLQES
+804 QTSQNLEENSEDINKALDDFEK
-814 NTDLNET
+814 
-821 LDEFEQKGYTGAQAI
+821 KGYTGAQAI

-887 TFDMVKVLK
+887 TVDMVKVLK
-896 GMDLTSTITALGGD
+896 GLDLTSTIKALGGD
-910 ATKATTGIKGL
+910 TTKATTGIKGL

-942 SAAIAGAILLFKA
+942 SAAIAGCIFLFKA

-1055 LKDANLEETD
+1055 LKDAKLEETD

-1112 IAKNNAEIEANREEF
+1112 IAKNNAEIEANKEEF

-1161 ADTEGSLSKEGYD
+1161 ADTEGSLSEEGYD

-1307 KNRYAEAHGI
+1307 KNQYAEAHGI
-1317 EKDSKEYDNISEEDI
+1317 EKDSKEYDNIDEDDI

-1383 NKELEKHN
+1383 TKELENHK
-1391 GKWSKVSKTTK
+1391 GKWSKVSNTTK

-1441 IEKAINGDVEAVQKL
+1441 IEKAISGDVEAVQKL

-1466 KAKTKEGA
+1466 QAKTKKGREA
-1474 KTLGVEFD
+1474 LGVEID
-1482 KDFSQEEFNGLL
+1482 DDFSKEQFNGLL
-1494 DQVNN
+1494 DQVND
-1499 FINSADF
+1499 FVNSADF

-1512 AELDSASAKGAE
+1512 AELDSSSAKGAE
-1524 ADLFK
+1524 AELFK

-1541 CDQINDLF
+1541 CDQINELF

-1560 DLIPTEESTKQ
+1560 DLIPTKEAEELDSDTK
-1571 VSASKFSKKHNLEMP
+1571 FDKKHSIGMP
-1586 VTEIGDGG
+1586 VTDISEDG

-1600 TKQMD
+1600 RKEMSQE
-1605 NETFE
+1605 NFLKSKSKWE
-1610 QSASD
+1610 
-1615 WKQKGYI
+1615 KKGYI

-1627 KGKKTKN
+1627 KGQKTKN
-1634 IPKNINPPN
+1634 IPKAPASPPGKN
-1643 VNPTGANNARNGGG
+1643 SGSGSGGG
-1657 GGNRNRSRAR
+1657 RGSSGRGRNNTR
-1667 KEKPRRRFEKSNVTE
+1667 KERPRRQYEKTAVTK
-1682 RYKEITDQLDRIKR
+1682 RYKEITDQIDRTTKL
-1696 TSEKLSKVQDE
+1696 SEKLAKIQDE
-1707 LYGKSKLKAMDAVNK
+1707 LYGKSKIRAMDKVNK

-1727 ISLLRTKTEQARK
+1727 INLLKTKSKEARQ

-1745 KQDVKKRLNEAKEAA
+1745 QRDANKRLEEARSIAKG
-1760 TSTVKAFS
+1760 VKAFDT
-1768 KKYLTSSQISA
+1768 KHYLTPEQVNA
-1779 IKNIGSDFAYNE
+1779 VKNIGSKFKYND
-1791 FGEITNYTKIMNAMQ
+1791 FGEITNYTDVMNALQ
-1806 DELNAFER
+1806 EELNAFER
-1814 YYNNKKNFNTEET
+1814 YYNNTKNFKTEEG
-1827 QEKFKENNI
+1827 QSAFRENNI
-1836 TPLKEAIDRL
+1836 TPLAEAISRL

-1863 KTNIEEAYIEWQTQ
+1863 KENIEDAYIEWQTQ

-1891 VNDNDLSLLEY
+1891 INDNDLSLLEY

-1946 AFKDLDKAYQNGLIS
+1946 AFKDLDEAYQNGLIS
-1961 QASYVEGLQDI
+1961 QASYVEGLQEI

-2015 SSLLSHYQSIIE
+2015 ASLLSHYQSIIE

-2080 MLAVQTPE
+2080 MLAVQTPG

-2218 SAKAKLANFSKELRA
+2218 SAKAKLANFSKELRS

-2439 MENVISTTEDTVNNI
+2439 MENVVSTTEDTVNNI

-2482 LLPSLTKWSSSV
+2482 LLPSLSKWSSSV

-2505 FNAANGNIDLKT
+2505 FDAANGNIDLKT

-2578 KTGYFGFDSKGIM
+2578 KSGYFGFDSKGIM

-2597 QSDAGFAAWKKKIV
+2597 QSDAGFAAWKKKIA
-2611 TAPQQFESGGYTGSW
+2611 TSPQQFESGGYTGSW

>member
-26 QTTLNQLTLNASLNN
+26 QATLNQLTLNASLNN

-114 VSTANLSFN
+114 VSNANLSFN

-211 IYYQQGLNDL
+211 IYYQQGLDDL

-256 KDGEHAE
+256 KNGEHAE

-278 ASTTEITSALE
+278 ASTSEITAALE

-354 KYSTALASVGVQI
+354 KYSTGLASVGVQI

-375 NADTILEEVGE
+375 SADTILGE
-386 KWKTLDRDQ
+386 IGAKWKTLDRDQ
-395 KTALAQSVAGLRQY
+395 QVALAQTVAGLRQY

-422 KKYKEIAETGSAGT
+422 EKYKEIAETGSAGT

-454 VKAAMEGIYQAVLD
+454 VKAAMEGIYQAILD

-521 ISEKIALSTK
+521 ISEKISLSTK

-581 TKLQASNKSLTESE
+581 TELQASNKSLTESE

-609 GDKQI
+609 GNKHIKEAEEIQTYVDQDKEADKQI
-614 EEAETLQ
+614 GRLYRTSNTKVNDPDIKPAFDHTIQ
-621 TAQVED
+621 TMQ
-627 KKTDVNLDRI
+627 TFSGLHSIGNTINLDKEQI
-637 FNTSANTKLED
+637 AQKSKTNFSQAKEDMLQYENTFRKSAKTIGISCDKLEEDFRKLRTASNTKELE
-648 FSVRKQAFQNTM
+648 QAIQNLNNKFEEFENKA
-660 DDSIN
+660 DSAAAA
-665 SASLAELGRVYES
+665 ASTV
-678 NFVQLQKNAKKQSE
+678 AKKGGFYSE
-692 EGITFD
+692 ALESQLLNKRDAIEGAGEKA
-698 PTQVKEEVQKYTQS
+698 VKYTQTGQNLEES
-712 FREAAKIS
+712 SKNINEAFD
-720 EVETEKIEEY
+720 
-730 LTGLENVDSFDQLA
+730 GL
-744 AEIDAL
+744 
-750 IQKFIELGTVSQES
+750 K
-764 RSIALNIAE
+764 
-773 RAGVTDLDALNNA
+773 
-786 MNNKEVT
+786 
-793 AVDKANAAGEY
+793 DK
-804 QKTNEKLQES
+804 S
-814 NTDLNET
+814 
-821 LDEFEQKGYTGAQAI
+821 YTGAQAI

-850 MSLTSTVQTLNDEE
+850 MSLTSTIQTLNDEE
-864 ATFIEKIS
+864 ATLIEKMS
-872 AIGMSFTMLIPSITS
+872 AVSMSFMMLIPSITS
-887 TFDMVKVLK
+887 TFDMIKVLK
-896 GMDLTSTITALGGD
+896 GMDLTSTIKALGGD
-910 ATKATTGIKGL
+910 TTKATTGIKGL

-942 SAAIAGAILLFKA
+942 SAAIAGAIFLFKA

-1041 KSQKNKALESVNEK
+1041 KSQKSKALESVNEK
-1055 LKDANLEETD
+1055 LEDAGLNQTD

-1112 IAKNNAEIEANREEF
+1112 IAKNNAEIEANKEEF

-1161 ADTEGSLSKEGYD
+1161 ADTEGSLSEEGYD

-1192 KKSGLIEGLD
+1192 KKSGLIEGLN

-1307 KNRYAEAHGI
+1307 KNQYAEAHGI
-1317 EKDSKEYDNISEEDI
+1317 EKDSKEYDNISEDDI

-1338 NKALEEVEDN
+1338 NKALEEVEGN
-1348 TEDYIKLLK
+1348 TKDYIKLLK

-1363 EALKEIQGHWEA
+1363 EALKEVQGHWEA
-1375 NKDLINAA
+1375 NKDLIDAA

-1391 GKWSKVSKTTK
+1391 GKWSKVSKSTK
-1402 QEMRKLAKVIK
+1402 KEMRKLAKAIK

-1466 KAKTKEGA
+1466 KAKTDKGA
-1474 KTLGVEFD
+1474 KALGVEFD

-1529 IYEQLVTQAGLS
+1529 IYEQLVTKAGLS

-1560 DLIPTEESTKQ
+1560 ELIPTEESTKQ

-1667 KEKPRRRFEKSNVTE
+1667 KEKPRRQFEKSNITE
-1682 RYKEITDQLDRIKR
+1682 RYKEITDQIDRIK
-1696 TSEKLSKVQDE
+1696 TVSERLSKVQDE

-1727 ISLLRTKTEQARK
+1727 ISLLKTKTAQARK

-1779 IKNIGSDFAYNE
+1779 IKNIGSDFAYNK

-1827 QEKFKENNI
+1827 QEAFKEKNI

-1863 KTNIEEAYIEWQTQ
+1863 KTNIEEAYIDWQTQ

-1946 AFKDLDKAYQNGLIS
+1946 AFKDLDEAYQNGLIS
-1961 QASYVEGLQDI
+1961 QAGYVEGLQDI

-2218 SAKAKLANFSKELRA
+2218 SAKAKLANFSKELRS

-2439 MENVISTTEDTVNNI
+2439 MENVVSTTEDTVNNI

-2578 KTGYFGFDSKGIM
+2578 KSGYFGFDSKGIM

-2597 QSDAGFAAWKKKIV
+2597 QSDTGFAAWKKKIA

-2686 QVTIDASFPSVS
+2686 QVTIDASFPNVS

>member
-354 KYSTALASVGVQI
+354 KYSTALTSVGVQI

-375 NADTILEEVGE
+375 NADTIIEEVGE

-395 KTALAQSVAGLRQY
+395 KTALAQTVAGLRQY

-422 KKYKEIAETGSAGT
+422 EKYKEIAETGSAGT

-482 LNVVG
+482 LNVIG

-505 LMLKTF
+505 LLLKTF

-521 ISEKIALSTK
+521 ISEKISLSTK

-545 QALINNAKSDGTVT
+545 QALIDNAKSDGTVT

-581 TKLQASNKSLTESE
+581 IELQASNKSLTESE

-609 GDKQI
+609 GDKHI
-614 EEAETLQ
+614 KEA
-621 TAQVED
+621 
-627 KKTDVNLDRI
+627 
-637 FNTSANTKLED
+637 
-648 FSVRKQAFQNTM
+648 
-660 DDSIN
+660 
-665 SASLAELGRVYES
+665 
-678 NFVQLQKNAKKQSE
+678 
-692 EGITFD
+692 
-698 PTQVKEEVQKYTQS
+698 EEVQTYADQDKDADKQ
-712 FREAAKIS
+712 IS
-720 EVETEKIEEY
+720 RLYNTSNVNEKGEK
-730 LTGLENVDSFDQLA
+730 
-744 AEIDAL
+744 
-750 IQKFIELGTVSQES
+750 QKFDNEMQEMQTYAGLHSIGTT
-764 RSIALNIAE
+764 IN
-773 RAGVTDLDALNNA
+773 LD
-786 MNNKEVT
+786 KEQILQ
-793 AVDKANAAGEY
+793 KS
-804 QKTNEKLQES
+804 KTNFSDAKEDMLQYENTFRQSAKTIGISCDELEEDFIKLKKAS
-814 NTDLNET
+814 NTDELET
-821 LDEFEQKGYTGAQAI
+821 AIQDLDNKFEWLEEKADISSIVASELAKQGGFHSEALESQITNKRDAIEGAGKTAVGYTQTGQNLEENSENINKALDDFEKKGYTGAQAI

-1912 KAAELLSDYFSGTL
+1912 KAAELLSDYFSGTF

-1936 TTQAVENQLS
+1936 TTHAVESQLS

-2218 SAKAKLANFSKELRA
+2218 SAKAKLTNFSKELRA

-2439 MENVISTTEDTVNNI
+2439 MENVVSTTEDTVNNI

>member
-114 VSTANLSFN
+114 VSNANLSFN

-160 GYAQDLNKSLTDIRI
+160 GYARDLNKSLTDIRI

-211 IYYQQGLNDL
+211 IYYQQGLDDL

-278 ASTTEITSALE
+278 ASTSEITAALE

-354 KYSTALASVGVQI
+354 KYSTGLASVGVQI

-375 NADTILEEVGE
+375 SADTILGE
-386 KWKTLDRDQ
+386 IGAKWKTLDRDQ
-395 KTALAQSVAGLRQY
+395 QVALAQTVAGLRQY

-422 KKYKEIAETGSAGT
+422 EKYKEIAETGSAGT

-441 EIYAQSWEGASKR
+441 DIYAESWEGASKR

-511 SSQISNSIGN
+511 SGQISNSIGN

-581 TKLQASNKSLTESE
+581 TELQASNKSLTESE

-614 EEAETLQ
+614 KEAEEVQ
-621 TAQVED
+621 TYADQDKDAQ
-627 KKTDVNLDRI
+627 KQINRLY
-637 FNTSANTKLED
+637 NTSKVNKPDE
-648 FSVRKQAFQNTM
+648 KQAFDYATQNMQTYAGLH
-660 DDSIN
+660 SIGN
-665 SASLAELGRVYES
+665 TINLDKE
-678 NFVQLQKNAKKQSE
+678 QILQKSKTNFSGAKEDMLQYENTFRQSAKTI
-692 EGITFD
+692 GISCDELEKDFSILRKASD
-698 PTQVKEEVQKYTQS
+698 
-712 FREAAKIS
+712 
-720 EVETEKIEEY
+720 TEQLEKAIQNLLNKFEQ
-730 LTGLENVDSFDQLA
+730 LEN
-744 AEIDAL
+744 
-750 IQKFIELGTVSQES
+750 
-764 RSIALNIAE
+764 
-773 RAGVTDLDALNNA
+773 
-786 MNNKEVT
+786 
-793 AVDKANAAGEY
+793 KADNAAVAASKIAKQGGFHSEALESQITNKRDAIEGAGEKAVKHT
-804 QKTNEKLQES
+804 QTSQNLEENSKNINEA
-814 NTDLNET
+814 
-821 LDEFEQKGYTGAQAI
+821 LDDFEKKGYTGAQAI

-850 MSLTSTVQTLNDEE
+850 MSLTSTIQTLNDEE

-896 GMDLTSTITALGGD
+896 GMDLTSTIKALGGD
-910 ATKATTGIKGL
+910 TTKATTGIKGL

-994 LNGLDSKRETLKGLT
+994 LDGLDSKRETLKGLT
-1009 YGTREWRQAVNEL
+1009 YGTREWKQAVNEL
-1022 NNDIMT
+1022 NTDIMT

-1041 KSQKNKALESVNEK
+1041 KSQKSKALESVNEK
-1055 LKDANLEETD
+1055 LKDAKLEETD

-1180 QSGTLNAQSDMN
+1180 YSGTLNAQSDMN
-1192 KKSGLIEGLD
+1192 KESGIVEGLN

-1273 VMGEDVASL
+1273 VMGEDVTSL
-1282 AETYAEDPYKS
+1282 AETYAENPYKS

-1317 EKDSKEYDNISEEDI
+1317 EKDSEEYDNISEEDI

-1383 NKELEKHN
+1383 TKELEKHN

-1441 IEKAINGDVEAVQKL
+1441 IEKAISGDVKAVQKL

-1466 KAKTKEGA
+1466 KAKTEKGQKA
-1474 KTLGVEFD
+1474 LGINID
-1482 KDFSQEEFNGLL
+1482 DDFQEQFKGLL
-1494 DQVNN
+1494 DQVND
-1499 FINSADF
+1499 FVNSADF

-1512 AELDSASAKGAE
+1512 AKLDSKSAKGAE
-1524 ADLFK
+1524 AELFE
-1529 IYEQLVTQAGLS
+1529 IYEKLVTQAGLS
-1541 CDQINDLF
+1541 CDQINELF
-1549 GGAMNVEFDGY
+1549 GGAMNVELDGY
-1560 DLIPTEESTKQ
+1560 DVYKTKN
-1571 VSASKFSKKHNLEMP
+1571 ATNYDDEADFRRAHKLDMP
-1586 VTEIGDGG
+1586 VTDISETGI
-1594 VGYHID
+1594 GYHID
-1600 TKQMD
+1600 SEQMD
-1605 NETFE
+1605 QKTFAKTAGRLE
-1610 QSASD
+1610 EN
-1615 WKQKGYI
+1615 GYI

-1634 IPKNINPPN
+1634 VPKNISPPN
-1643 VNPTGANNARNGGG
+1643 ISGKTGSGG
-1657 GGNRNRSRAR
+1657 GGNKGSGGGKPSKTR
-1667 KEKPRRRFEKSNVTE
+1667 KEKPRRQFEKSKVTE
-1682 RYKEITDQLDRIKR
+1682 RYKEITDQIDRVKR
-1696 TSEKLSKVQDE
+1696 TSEKLSKVQDG
-1707 LYGKSKLKAMDAVNK
+1707 LYGKSRLKAMDAVNK

-1779 IKNIGSDFAYNE
+1779 IKNIGSDFAYND

-1863 KTNIEEAYIEWQTQ
+1863 KTNIEDAYIEWQTQ

-1961 QASYVEGLQDI
+1961 QASYIEGLQEI

-1989 MIDYYSNTLSSVIEQ
+1989 MIDYYSNTLSSVIEE

-2015 SSLLSHYQSIIE
+2015 ASLLSHYQSIIE

-2110 LKEKQYEA
+2110 LKEKQYET

-2218 SAKAKLANFSKELRA
+2218 SAKAKLANFSKELRS

-2439 MENVISTTEDTVNNI
+2439 MENIVSTTEDTVNNI

-2578 KTGYFGFDSKGIM
+2578 KSGYFGFDSKGIM

-2597 QSDAGFAAWKKKIV
+2597 QSDAGFAAWKKKIA
-2611 TAPQQFESGGYTGSW
+2611 TSPQQFESGGYTGSW

-2664 YLDTLTPGVIN
+2664 YLNTLTPGVIN

-2686 QVTIDASFPSVS
+2686 QVTIDASFPNVS

>member
-114 VSTANLSFN
+114 VSNANLSFN

-211 IYYQQGLNDL
+211 IYYQQGLDDL

-256 KDGEHAE
+256 KNGEHAE

-278 ASTTEITSALE
+278 ASTSEITAALE

-354 KYSTALASVGVQI
+354 KYSTGLASVGVQI

-375 NADTILEEVGE
+375 SADTILGE
-386 KWKTLDRDQ
+386 IGAKWKTLDRDQ
-395 KTALAQSVAGLRQY
+395 QVALAQTVAGLRQY

-422 KKYKEIAETGSAGT
+422 EKYKEIAETGSAGT

-441 EIYAQSWEGASKR
+441 DIYAESWEGASKR

-581 TKLQASNKSLTESE
+581 TELQASNKSLTESE

-609 GDKQI
+609 GNKQI
-614 EEAETLQ
+614 KEAEEIQ
-621 TAQVED
+621 TYVDQDKDAQKQINRLYNTSNTNDKD
-627 KKTDVNLDRI
+627 KKQ
-637 FNTSANTKLED
+637 
-648 FSVRKQAFQNTM
+648 KQAFDHTVKNMQTYAGLSSIGNT
-660 DDSIN
+660 IN
-665 SASLAELGRVYES
+665 LDKE
-678 NFVQLQKNAKKQSE
+678 QILQKSKTNFSDAKADMQQYENTFRKSAKTIGISCDDLERDFSMLRKASNTEQLKKAIDNLINKFGQLEKKADGASAAALKIANKSGFGSEALETQTVNKRNAI
-692 EGITFD
+692 EG
-698 PTQVKEEVQKYTQS
+698 
-712 FREAAKIS
+712 
-720 EVETEKIEEY
+720 
-730 LTGLENVDSFDQLA
+730 
-744 AEIDAL
+744 
-750 IQKFIELGTVSQES
+750 
-764 RSIALNIAE
+764 
-773 RAGVTDLDALNNA
+773 
-786 MNNKEVT
+786 
-793 AVDKANAAGEY
+793 AGEKAVKHT
-804 QKTNEKLQES
+804 QTSQNLEENSENINKALDDFEK
-814 NTDLNET
+814 
-821 LDEFEQKGYTGAQAI
+821 KGYTGAQAI

-850 MSLTSTVQTLNDEE
+850 MSLTSTIQTLNDEE
-864 ATFIEKIS
+864 ATFIEKMS
-872 AIGMSFTMLIPSITS
+872 AVSMSFMMLIPSITS
-887 TFDMVKVLK
+887 TVDAVKVLK
-896 GMDLTSTITALGGD
+896 GMDLTSTIKALGGD
-910 ATKATTGIKGL
+910 TNKATKGVKGL

-942 SAAIAGAILLFKA
+942 TAAIAGAILLFKA

-994 LNGLDSKRETLKGLT
+994 LDGLDSKRETLKGLT
-1009 YGTREWRQAVNEL
+1009 YGTREWKQAVNEL
-1022 NNDIMT
+1022 NTDIMT

-1041 KSQKNKALESVNEK
+1041 KSQKSKALESVNEK
-1055 LKDANLEETD
+1055 LKDAKLEETD

-1180 QSGTLNAQSDMN
+1180 YSGTLNAQSDMN
-1192 KKSGLIEGLD
+1192 KESGIVEGLN

-1273 VMGEDVASL
+1273 VMGEDVTSL
-1282 AETYAEDPYKS
+1282 AETYAENPYKS

-1317 EKDSKEYDNISEEDI
+1317 EKDSEEYDNISEEDI

-1383 NKELEKHN
+1383 TKELEKHN
-1391 GKWSKVSKTTK
+1391 GKWSKVSKSTK
-1402 QEMRKLAKVIK
+1402 KEMQKLAKAIK

-1441 IEKAINGDVEAVQKL
+1441 IEKAISGDVKAVQKL

-1466 KAKTKEGA
+1466 KAKTEKGQKA
-1474 KTLGVEFD
+1474 LGINID
-1482 KDFSQEEFNGLL
+1482 DDFQEQFKGLL
-1494 DQVNN
+1494 DQVND
-1499 FINSADF
+1499 FVNSADF

-1512 AELDSASAKGAE
+1512 AKLDSKSAKGAE
-1524 ADLFK
+1524 AELFE
-1529 IYEQLVTQAGLS
+1529 IYEKLVTQAGLS
-1541 CDQINDLF
+1541 CDQINELF
-1549 GGAMNVEFDGY
+1549 GGAMNVELDGY
-1560 DLIPTEESTKQ
+1560 DVYKTKN
-1571 VSASKFSKKHNLEMP
+1571 ATNYDDEADFRRAHKLEMP
-1586 VTEIGDGG
+1586 VTDISETGI
-1594 VGYHID
+1594 GYHID
-1600 TKQMD
+1600 SEQMD
-1605 NETFE
+1605 QKTFAKTAGRLE
-1610 QSASD
+1610 EN
-1615 WKQKGYI
+1615 GYI

-1634 IPKNINPPN
+1634 VPKNISPPN
-1643 VNPTGANNARNGGG
+1643 IGGKTGSGG
-1657 GGNRNRSRAR
+1657 GGNKGSGGGKPSKTK
-1667 KEKPRRRFEKSNVTE
+1667 KEKPRRQFEKSKVTE
-1682 RYKEITDQLDRIKR
+1682 RYKEITDQIDRIKR
-1696 TSEKLSKVQDE
+1696 TSEKLSKVQDG
-1707 LYGKSKLKAMDAVNK
+1707 LYGKSRLKAMDAVNK

-1760 TSTVKAFS
+1760 TNTVKAFS

-1779 IKNIGSDFAYNE
+1779 IKNIGSDFAYND

-1827 QEKFKENNI
+1827 QEKFKEKNI

-1863 KTNIEEAYIEWQTQ
+1863 KTNIEDAYIEWQTQ

-1891 VNDNDLSLLEY
+1891 INDNDLSLLEY

-1936 TTQAVENQLS
+1936 TTQAVDNQLS

-1961 QASYVEGLQDI
+1961 QASYVEGLQEI

-1989 MIDYYSNTLSSVIEQ
+1989 MIDYYSNTLSSVIEE

-2015 SSLLSHYQSIIE
+2015 ASLLSHYQSIIE

-2088 GLRALK
+2088 GLRTLK

-2218 SAKAKLANFSKELRA
+2218 SAKAKLANFSKELRS

-2439 MENVISTTEDTVNNI
+2439 MENVVSTTEDTVNNI

-2482 LLPSLTKWSSSV
+2482 LLPSLSKWSSSV

-2505 FNAANGNIDLKT
+2505 FDAANGNIDLKT

-2578 KTGYFGFDSKGIM
+2578 KSGYFGFDSKGIM

-2597 QSDAGFAAWKKKIV
+2597 QSDAGFAAWKKKIA
-2611 TAPQQFESGGYTGSW
+2611 TSPQQFESGGYTGSW

>member
-114 VSTANLSFN
+114 VSNANLSFN

-211 IYYQQGLNDL
+211 IYYQQGLDDL

-256 KDGEHAE
+256 KNGEQSE
-263 EYYADVL
+263 EYYADIL
-270 TKLGADTA
+270 AKLGADTA

-354 KYSTALASVGVQI
+354 KYSTGLASVGVQI

-375 NADTILEEVGE
+375 NADVILEEIGE

-395 KTALAQSVAGLRQY
+395 QVALAQTVAGLRQY

-422 KKYKEIAETGSAGT
+422 EKYKEIAETGSAGT

-441 EIYAQSWEGASKR
+441 DIYAESWEGASKR
-454 VKAAMEGIYQAVLD
+454 VRAAMEGIYQAVLD

-500 PLIGA
+500 PLVGA

-581 TKLQASNKSLTESE
+581 TELQASNKSLTESE

-614 EEAETLQ
+614 KEAEEIQ
-621 TAQVED
+621 TYVEQDKDAQ
-627 KKTDVNLDRI
+627 KQINRLY
-637 FNTSANTKLED
+637 NTSKVNKPDE
-648 FSVRKQAFQNTM
+648 KQAFDYATQNMQTYAGLS
-660 DDSIN
+660 SIGN
-665 SASLAELGRVYES
+665 TINLNKE
-678 NFVQLQKNAKKQSE
+678 QILQKSETNFSGAKEDILQYENTFRQTAETIGISCDELEKDFSMLRKASNTEQLEKAIQNLLNKFEQLETKANRAAAAASKIAK
-692 EGITFD
+692 EGGFH
-698 PTQVKEEVQKYTQS
+698 S
-712 FREAAKIS
+712 
-720 EVETEKIEEY
+720 
-730 LTGLENVDSFDQLA
+730 
-744 AEIDAL
+744 DAL
-750 IQKFIELGTVSQES
+750 ESQITNKRDAIEG
-764 RSIALNIAE
+764 
-773 RAGVTDLDALNNA
+773 
-786 MNNKEVT
+786 
-793 AVDKANAAGEY
+793 AGEKAVKHT
-804 QKTNEKLQES
+804 QTSQNLEESSKNINEA
-814 NTDLNET
+814 

-850 MSLTSTVQTLNDEE
+850 MSLTSTIQTLNDEE
-864 ATFIEKIS
+864 ATFIEKMS
-872 AIGMSFTMLIPSITS
+872 AVSMSFMMLIPSITS

-896 GMDLTSTITALGGD
+896 GMDLTSTIKALGGD
-910 ATKATTGIKGL
+910 TTKATKGIKGL

-935 TMSIVAL
+935 TMSVVAL

-994 LNGLDSKRETLKGLT
+994 LDGLNSKRETLKGLT
-1009 YGTREWRQAVNEL
+1009 YGTREWKQAVNEL
-1022 NNDIMT
+1022 NTDIMT

-1041 KSQKNKALESVNEK
+1041 KSQKSKALESVNEK
-1055 LKDANLEETD
+1055 LKDAKLEETD

-1180 QSGTLNAQSDMN
+1180 YSGTLNAQSDMN
-1192 KKSGLIEGLD
+1192 KESGIVEGLN

-1273 VMGEDVASL
+1273 VMGEDVTSL
-1282 AETYAEDPYKS
+1282 AETYAENPYKS

-1307 KNRYAEAHGI
+1307 KNQYAEAHGI
-1317 EKDSKEYDNISEEDI
+1317 EKDSEEYDNISEEDI

-1383 NKELEKHN
+1383 TKELEKHN

-1402 QEMRKLAKVIK
+1402 KEMQKLAKAIK

-1441 IEKAINGDVEAVQKL
+1441 IEKAINGDVKAVQKL

-1466 KAKTKEGA
+1466 KAKTEKGQKA
-1474 KTLGVEFD
+1474 LGINID
-1482 KDFSQEEFNGLL
+1482 DDFQEQFKGLL
-1494 DQVNN
+1494 DQVND
-1499 FINSADF
+1499 FVNSADF

-1512 AELDSASAKGAE
+1512 AKLDSKSAKGAE
-1524 ADLFK
+1524 AELFE
-1529 IYEQLVTQAGLS
+1529 IYEKLVTQAGLS
-1541 CDQINDLF
+1541 CDQINELF
-1549 GGAMNVEFDGY
+1549 GGAMNVELDGY
-1560 DLIPTEESTKQ
+1560 DVYKTKN
-1571 VSASKFSKKHNLEMP
+1571 ATNYDDEADFRRAHKLDMP
-1586 VTEIGDGG
+1586 VTDISETGI
-1594 VGYHID
+1594 GYHID
-1600 TKQMD
+1600 SEQMD
-1605 NETFE
+1605 QKTFAKTAGRLE
-1610 QSASD
+1610 EN
-1615 WKQKGYI
+1615 GYI

-1634 IPKNINPPN
+1634 VPKNISPPN
-1643 VNPTGANNARNGGG
+1643 ISGKTGSRGSGNKGSGGG
-1657 GGNRNRSRAR
+1657 KPSKTK
-1667 KEKPRRRFEKSNVTE
+1667 KEKPRRQFEKSKVTE
-1682 RYKEITDQLDRIKR
+1682 RYKEITDQIDRVKR
-1696 TSEKLSKVQDE
+1696 TSEKLSKVQDG
-1707 LYGKSKLKAMDAVNK
+1707 LYGKSRLKAMDAVNK

-1727 ISLLRTKTEQARK
+1727 ISLLKTKTEQARK

-1745 KQDVKKRLNEAKEAA
+1745 KQDVKKRLKEAKEAA

-1779 IKNIGSDFAYNE
+1779 IKNIGSDFVYNE
-1791 FGEITNYTKIMNAMQ
+1791 FEEITNYTKIMNAMQ

-1827 QEKFKENNI
+1827 QEAFKEKNI

-1863 KTNIEEAYIEWQTQ
+1863 KTNIEDAYIEWQTQ

-1891 VNDNDLSLLEY
+1891 INDNDLSLLEY

-1946 AFKDLDKAYQNGLIS
+1946 AFKDLDEAYQNGLIS
-1961 QASYVEGLQDI
+1961 QASYIEGLQEI

-1989 MIDYYSNTLSSVIEQ
+1989 MIDYYGNTLSSVIEE

-2015 SSLLSHYQSIIE
+2015 ASLLSHYQSIIE

-2233 LQEKDKLSKLELEIA
+2233 LQEKDKLSNLELEIA

-2286 ANEEKIEEAAQ
+2286 ANEEKIEQAAQ

-2439 MENVISTTEDTVNNI
+2439 MENVVSTTEDTVNNI

-2482 LLPSLTKWSSSV
+2482 LLPSLSKWSSSV

-2505 FNAANGNIDLKT
+2505 FDAANGNIDLKT

-2530 NADQLQY
+2530 KADQLQY

-2578 KTGYFGFDSKGIM
+2578 KSGYFGFDSKGIM

-2597 QSDAGFAAWKKKIV
+2597 QSDAGFAAWKKKIA
-2611 TAPQQFESGGYTGSW
+2611 TSPQQFESGGYTGSW

-2686 QVTIDASFPSVS
+2686 QVTIDASFPNVS

>member
-114 VSTANLSFN
+114 VSNANLSFN

-211 IYYQQGLNDL
+211 IYYQQGLDDL

-256 KDGEHAE
+256 KNGEQSE
-263 EYYADVL
+263 EYYADIL
-270 TKLGADTA
+270 AKLGADTA

-354 KYSTALASVGVQI
+354 KYSTGLASVGVQI

-375 NADTILEEVGE
+375 NADVILEEIGE

-395 KTALAQSVAGLRQY
+395 QVALAQTVAGLRQY

-422 KKYKEIAETGSAGT
+422 EKYKEIAETGSAGT

-441 EIYAQSWEGASKR
+441 DIYAESWEGASKR

-500 PLIGA
+500 PLVGA

-545 QALINNAKSDGTVT
+545 QALINSAKSDGTVT

-581 TKLQASNKSLTESE
+581 TELQASNKSLTESE

-614 EEAETLQ
+614 KEAEEIQTYVEQDKDAQKQINRLYNTSKVNKPDEKQAFDYATQNMQTYAGLSSIGNTINLNKEQILQKSETNFSGAKEDILQYENTFRQ
-621 TAQVED
+621 TAETIGISCD
-627 KKTDVNLDRI
+627 E
-637 FNTSANTKLED
+637 LEKD
-648 FSVRKQAFQNTM
+648 FSVLRKASNTEQLEKAIQNLLHKFEQLETKA
-660 DDSIN
+660 DN
-665 SASLAELGRVYES
+665 AAVAAS
-678 NFVQLQKNAKKQSE
+678 KIAK
-692 EGITFD
+692 EGGFH
-698 PTQVKEEVQKYTQS
+698 S
-712 FREAAKIS
+712 
-720 EVETEKIEEY
+720 
-730 LTGLENVDSFDQLA
+730 
-744 AEIDAL
+744 DAL
-750 IQKFIELGTVSQES
+750 ESQITNKRDAIEG
-764 RSIALNIAE
+764 
-773 RAGVTDLDALNNA
+773 
-786 MNNKEVT
+786 
-793 AVDKANAAGEY
+793 AGEKAVKHT
-804 QKTNEKLQES
+804 QTSQNLEESSKNINEA
-814 NTDLNET
+814 

-850 MSLTSTVQTLNDEE
+850 MSLTSTIQTLNDEE
-864 ATFIEKIS
+864 ATFIEKMS
-872 AIGMSFTMLIPSITS
+872 AVSMSFMMLIPSITS
-887 TFDMVKVLK
+887 TFDMIKVLK
-896 GMDLTSTITALGGD
+896 GMDLTSTIKALGGD
-910 ATKATTGIKGL
+910 TTKATKGIKGL

-935 TMSIVAL
+935 TMSVVAL

-994 LNGLDSKRETLKGLT
+994 LDGLNSKRETLKGLT
-1009 YGTREWRQAVNEL
+1009 YGTREWKQAVNEL
-1022 NNDIMT
+1022 NTDIMT

-1041 KSQKNKALESVNEK
+1041 KSQKSKALESVNEK
-1055 LKDANLEETD
+1055 LKDAKLEETD

-1180 QSGTLNAQSDMN
+1180 YSGTLNAQSDMN
-1192 KKSGLIEGLD
+1192 KESGIVEGLN

-1273 VMGEDVASL
+1273 VMGEDVTSL
-1282 AETYAEDPYKS
+1282 AETYAENPYKS

-1307 KNRYAEAHGI
+1307 KNQYAEAHGI
-1317 EKDSKEYDNISEEDI
+1317 EKDSEEYDNISEEDI

-1383 NKELEKHN
+1383 TKELEKHN

-1402 QEMRKLAKVIK
+1402 KEMQKLAKAIK

-1441 IEKAINGDVEAVQKL
+1441 IEKAINGDVKAVQKL

-1466 KAKTKEGA
+1466 KAKTEKGQKA
-1474 KTLGVEFD
+1474 LGINID
-1482 KDFSQEEFNGLL
+1482 DDFQEQFKGLL
-1494 DQVNN
+1494 DQVND
-1499 FINSADF
+1499 FVNSADF

-1512 AELDSASAKGAE
+1512 AKLDSKSAKGAE
-1524 ADLFK
+1524 AELFE
-1529 IYEQLVTQAGLS
+1529 IYEKLVTQAGLS
-1541 CDQINDLF
+1541 CDQINELF
-1549 GGAMNVEFDGY
+1549 GGAMNVELDGY
-1560 DLIPTEESTKQ
+1560 DVYKTKN
-1571 VSASKFSKKHNLEMP
+1571 ATNYDDEADFRRAHKLDMP
-1586 VTEIGDGG
+1586 VTDISETGI
-1594 VGYHID
+1594 GYHID
-1600 TKQMD
+1600 SEQMD
-1605 NETFE
+1605 QKTFAKTAGRLE
-1610 QSASD
+1610 EN
-1615 WKQKGYI
+1615 GYI

-1634 IPKNINPPN
+1634 VPKNISPPN
-1643 VNPTGANNARNGGG
+1643 ISGKTGSRGSGNKGSGGG
-1657 GGNRNRSRAR
+1657 KPSKTK
-1667 KEKPRRRFEKSNVTE
+1667 KEKPRRQFEKSKVTE
-1682 RYKEITDQLDRIKR
+1682 RYKEITDQIDRVKR
-1696 TSEKLSKVQDE
+1696 TSEKLSKVQDG
-1707 LYGKSKLKAMDAVNK
+1707 LYGKSRLKAMDAVNK

-1727 ISLLRTKTEQARK
+1727 ISLLKTKTEQARK

-1745 KQDVKKRLNEAKEAA
+1745 KQDVKKRLKEAKEAA

-1779 IKNIGSDFAYNE
+1779 IKNIGSDFVYNE
-1791 FGEITNYTKIMNAMQ
+1791 FEEITNYTKIMNAMQ

-1827 QEKFKENNI
+1827 QEAFKEKNI

-1863 KTNIEEAYIEWQTQ
+1863 KTNIEDAYIEWQTQ

-1891 VNDNDLSLLEY
+1891 INDNDLSLLEY

-1946 AFKDLDKAYQNGLIS
+1946 AFKDLDEAYQNGLIS
-1961 QASYVEGLQDI
+1961 QASYIEGLQEI

-1989 MIDYYSNTLSSVIEQ
+1989 MIDYYGNTLSSVIEE

-2015 SSLLSHYQSIIE
+2015 ASLLSHYQSIIE

-2233 LQEKDKLSKLELEIA
+2233 LQEKDKLSNLELEIA

-2286 ANEEKIEEAAQ
+2286 ANEEKIEQAAQ

-2439 MENVISTTEDTVNNI
+2439 MENVVSTTEDTVNNI

-2482 LLPSLTKWSSSV
+2482 LLPSLSKWSSSV

-2505 FNAANGNIDLKT
+2505 FDAANGNIDLKT

-2530 NADQLQY
+2530 KADQLQY

-2578 KTGYFGFDSKGIM
+2578 KSGYFGFDSKGIM

-2597 QSDAGFAAWKKKIV
+2597 QSDAGFAAWKKKIA
-2611 TAPQQFESGGYTGSW
+2611 TSPQQFESGGYTGSW

-2686 QVTIDASFPSVS
+2686 QVTIDASFPNVS

>member
-114 VSTANLSFN
+114 VSNANLSFN

-211 IYYQQGLNDL
+211 IYYQQGLDDL

-278 ASTTEITSALE
+278 ASTSEITAALE

-354 KYSTALASVGVQI
+354 KYSTGLASIGVQI

-395 KTALAQSVAGLRQY
+395 KTALAQTVAGLRQY
-409 NQFAALMDNYDYY
+409 NQFAALMENYDYY

-521 ISEKIALSTK
+521 ISEKIALSTN

-545 QALINNAKSDGTVT
+545 QALINSAKSDGTVT

-581 TKLQASNKSLTESE
+581 TELQASNKSLTESE

-609 GDKQI
+609 GNKHIKEAEEIQTYVDQDKEADKQI
-614 EEAETLQ
+614 GRLYRTSNTKVNDPDIKPAFDHTIQ
-621 TAQVED
+621 TMQ
-627 KKTDVNLDRI
+627 TFSGLHSIGNTINLDKEQI
-637 FNTSANTKLED
+637 AQKSKTNFSQAKEDMLQYENTFRKSAKTIGISCDKLEEDFRKLRTASNTKELE
-648 FSVRKQAFQNTM
+648 QAIQNLNNKFEEFENKA
-660 DDSIN
+660 DSAAVA
-665 SASLAELGRVYES
+665 ASTV
-678 NFVQLQKNAKKQSE
+678 AKKGGFYS
-692 EGITFD
+692 
-698 PTQVKEEVQKYTQS
+698 
-712 FREAAKIS
+712 
-720 EVETEKIEEY
+720 
-730 LTGLENVDSFDQLA
+730 
-744 AEIDAL
+744 DAL
-750 IQKFIELGTVSQES
+750 ESQLLNKRDAIEG
-764 RSIALNIAE
+764 
-773 RAGVTDLDALNNA
+773 
-786 MNNKEVT
+786 
-793 AVDKANAAGEY
+793 AGEKAVKHT
-804 QKTNEKLQES
+804 QTGQNLEESSKNINEAFDGLKDKS
-814 NTDLNET
+814 
-821 LDEFEQKGYTGAQAI
+821 YTGADAI

-850 MSLTSTVQTLNDEE
+850 MSLTSTIQTLNDEE
-864 ATFIEKIS
+864 ATFIEKMS
-872 AIGMSFTMLIPSITS
+872 AVSMSFMMLIPSITS

-896 GMDLTSTITALGGD
+896 GMDLTSTIKALGGD

-942 SAAIAGAILLFKA
+942 TAAIAGAILLFKA

-1009 YGTREWRQAVNEL
+1009 YGTREWKQAVNEL
-1022 NNDIMT
+1022 NTDIMT

-1055 LKDANLEETD
+1055 LKDAGLDETT

-1105 INANAAE
+1105 INTNAAE

-1180 QSGTLNAQSDMN
+1180 YSGTLNAQSDMN
-1192 KKSGLIEGLD
+1192 KESGIVEGLN

-1273 VMGEDVASL
+1273 VMGEDVTSL
-1282 AETYAEDPYKS
+1282 AETYAENPYKS

-1317 EKDSKEYDNISEEDI
+1317 EKDSEEYDNISEEDI

-1391 GKWSKVSKTTK
+1391 GKWSKVSKSTK
-1402 QEMRKLAKVIK
+1402 KEMQKLAKAIK

-1441 IEKAINGDVEAVQKL
+1441 IEKAINGDVKAVQKL

-1466 KAKTKEGA
+1466 KAKTKEGQDA
-1474 KTLGVEFD
+1474 LGIKIDEDF
-1482 KDFSQEEFNGLL
+1482 KDQFNNLL
-1494 DQVNN
+1494 DQVND
-1499 FINSADF
+1499 FVNSADF

-1512 AELDSASAKGAE
+1512 AKLDSKSAKGAE
-1524 ADLFK
+1524 AELFE
-1529 IYEQLVTQAGLS
+1529 IYEKLVTQAGLS
-1541 CDQINDLF
+1541 CDQINELF
-1549 GGAMNVEFDGY
+1549 GGAMNVELDGY
-1560 DLIPTEESTKQ
+1560 DVYKTKN
-1571 VSASKFSKKHNLEMP
+1571 ATNYDDEADFRRAHKLEIP
-1586 VTEIGDGG
+1586 VTDISETGI
-1594 VGYHID
+1594 GYHID
-1600 TKQMD
+1600 SEQMD
-1605 NETFE
+1605 QKTFAKTAGRLE
-1610 QSASD
+1610 EN
-1615 WKQKGYI
+1615 GYI

-1634 IPKNINPPN
+1634 VPKNISPPN
-1643 VNPTGANNARNGGG
+1643 ISGKTGSGG
-1657 GGNRNRSRAR
+1657 GGNKGSGGGKPSKPK
-1667 KEKPRRRFEKSNVTE
+1667 KEKPRRQFEKSKVTE
-1682 RYKEITDQLDRIKR
+1682 RYKEITDQIDRVKR
-1696 TSEKLSKVQDE
+1696 TSEKLSKVQDG
-1707 LYGKSKLKAMDAVNK
+1707 LYGKSRLKAMDAVNK

-1727 ISLLRTKTEQARK
+1727 ISLLKTKTEQARK

-1745 KQDVKKRLNEAKEAA
+1745 KQDVKKRLNEAKKAA

-1961 QASYVEGLQDI
+1961 QASYIEGLQDI

-1989 MIDYYSNTLSSVIEQ
+1989 MIDYYSNTLSSVIEE

-2015 SSLLSHYQSIIE
+2015 ASLLSHYQSIIE

-2110 LKEKQYEA
+2110 LKEKQYET

-2233 LQEKDKLSKLELEIA
+2233 LQEKDKLSNLELEIA

-2399 KQASDN
+2399 KQASNN

-2413 KDANDAINIWTT
+2413 KDANNAINIWTT

-2439 MENVISTTEDTVNNI
+2439 MENVVSTTEDTVNNI

-2482 LLPSLTKWSSSV
+2482 LLPSLSKWSSSV

-2505 FNAANGNIDLKT
+2505 FDAANGNIDLKT

-2597 QSDAGFAAWKKKIV
+2597 QSDAGFAAWKKKIA
-2611 TAPQQFESGGYTGSW
+2611 TSPQQFESGGYTGSW

-2664 YLDTLTPGVIN
+2664 YLNTLTPGVIN

>member
-114 VSTANLSFN
+114 VSNANLSFN

-160 GYAQDLNKSLTDIRI
+160 GYARDLNKSLTDIRI

-211 IYYQQGLNDL
+211 IYYQQGLDDL

-278 ASTTEITSALE
+278 ASTSEITAALE

-354 KYSTALASVGVQI
+354 KYSTGLASVGVQI

-375 NADTILEEVGE
+375 SADTILGE
-386 KWKTLDRDQ
+386 IGAKWKTLDRDQ
-395 KTALAQSVAGLRQY
+395 QVALAQTVAGLRQY

-422 KKYKEIAETGSAGT
+422 EKYKEIAETGSAGT

-441 EIYAQSWEGASKR
+441 DIYAESWEGASKR

-511 SSQISNSIGN
+511 SGQISNSIGN

-581 TKLQASNKSLTESE
+581 TELQASNKSLTESE

-614 EEAETLQ
+614 KEAEEVQ
-621 TAQVED
+621 TYADQDKDAQ
-627 KKTDVNLDRI
+627 KQINRLY
-637 FNTSANTKLED
+637 NTSKVNKPDE
-648 FSVRKQAFQNTM
+648 KQAFDYATQNMQTYAGLH
-660 DDSIN
+660 SIGN
-665 SASLAELGRVYES
+665 TINLDKE
-678 NFVQLQKNAKKQSE
+678 QILQKSKTNFSGAKEDMLQYENTFRQSAKTI
-692 EGITFD
+692 GISCDELEKDFSILRKASD
-698 PTQVKEEVQKYTQS
+698 
-712 FREAAKIS
+712 
-720 EVETEKIEEY
+720 TEQLEKAIQNLLNKFEQ
-730 LTGLENVDSFDQLA
+730 LEN
-744 AEIDAL
+744 
-750 IQKFIELGTVSQES
+750 
-764 RSIALNIAE
+764 
-773 RAGVTDLDALNNA
+773 
-786 MNNKEVT
+786 
-793 AVDKANAAGEY
+793 KADNAAVAASKIAKQGGFHSEALESQITNKRDAIEGAGEKAVKHT
-804 QKTNEKLQES
+804 QTSQNLEENSKNINEA
-814 NTDLNET
+814 
-821 LDEFEQKGYTGAQAI
+821 LDDFEKKGYTGAQAI

-850 MSLTSTVQTLNDEE
+850 MSLTSTIQTLNDEE

-896 GMDLTSTITALGGD
+896 GMDLTSTIKALGGD
-910 ATKATTGIKGL
+910 TTKATTGIKGL

-994 LNGLDSKRETLKGLT
+994 LDGLDSKRETLKGLT
-1009 YGTREWRQAVNEL
+1009 YGTREWKQAVNEL
-1022 NNDIMT
+1022 NTDIMT

-1041 KSQKNKALESVNEK
+1041 KSQKSKALESVNEK
-1055 LKDANLEETD
+1055 LKDAKLEETD

-1180 QSGTLNAQSDMN
+1180 YSGTLNAQSDMN
-1192 KKSGLIEGLD
+1192 KESGIVEGLN

-1273 VMGEDVASL
+1273 VMGEDVTSL
-1282 AETYAEDPYKS
+1282 AETYAENPYKS

-1317 EKDSKEYDNISEEDI
+1317 EKDSEEYDNISEEDI

-1383 NKELEKHN
+1383 TKELEKHN

-1441 IEKAINGDVEAVQKL
+1441 IEKAISGDVKAVQKL

-1466 KAKTKEGA
+1466 KAKTEKGQKA
-1474 KTLGVEFD
+1474 LGINID
-1482 KDFSQEEFNGLL
+1482 DDFQEQFKGLL
-1494 DQVNN
+1494 DQVND
-1499 FINSADF
+1499 FVNSADF

-1512 AELDSASAKGAE
+1512 AKLDSKSAKGAE
-1524 ADLFK
+1524 AELFE
-1529 IYEQLVTQAGLS
+1529 IYEKLVTQAGLS
-1541 CDQINDLF
+1541 CDQINELF
-1549 GGAMNVEFDGY
+1549 GGAMNVELDGY
-1560 DLIPTEESTKQ
+1560 DVYKTKN
-1571 VSASKFSKKHNLEMP
+1571 ATNYDDEADFRRAHKLDMP
-1586 VTEIGDGG
+1586 VTDISETGI
-1594 VGYHID
+1594 GYHID
-1600 TKQMD
+1600 SEQMD
-1605 NETFE
+1605 QKTFAKTAGRLE
-1610 QSASD
+1610 EN
-1615 WKQKGYI
+1615 GYI

-1634 IPKNINPPN
+1634 VPKNISPPN
-1643 VNPTGANNARNGGG
+1643 ISGKTGSGG
-1657 GGNRNRSRAR
+1657 GGNKGSGGGKPSKTR
-1667 KEKPRRRFEKSNVTE
+1667 KEKPRRQFEKSKVTE
-1682 RYKEITDQLDRIKR
+1682 RYKEITDQIDRVKR
-1696 TSEKLSKVQDE
+1696 TSEKLSKVQDG
-1707 LYGKSKLKAMDAVNK
+1707 LYGKSRLKAMDAVNK

-1779 IKNIGSDFAYNE
+1779 IKNIGSDFAYND

-1863 KTNIEEAYIEWQTQ
+1863 KTNIEDAYIEWQTQ

-1946 AFKDLDKAYQNGLIS
+1946 AFKDLDEAYQNGLIS
-1961 QASYVEGLQDI
+1961 QASYIEGLQEI

-1989 MIDYYSNTLSSVIEQ
+1989 MIDYYSNTLSSVIEE

-2015 SSLLSHYQSIIE
+2015 ASLLSHYQSIIE

-2110 LKEKQYEA
+2110 LKEKQYET

-2218 SAKAKLANFSKELRA
+2218 SAKAKLANFSKELRS

-2439 MENVISTTEDTVNNI
+2439 MENIVSTTEDTVNNI

-2578 KTGYFGFDSKGIM
+2578 KSGYFGFDSKGIM

-2597 QSDAGFAAWKKKIV
+2597 QSDAGFAAWKKKIA
-2611 TAPQQFESGGYTGSW
+2611 TSPQQFESGGYTGSW

-2664 YLDTLTPGVIN
+2664 YLNTLTPGVIN

-2686 QVTIDASFPSVS
+2686 QVTIDASFPNVS

>member
-114 VSTANLSFN
+114 VSNANLSFN

-160 GYAQDLNKSLTDIRI
+160 GYARDLNKSLTDIRI

-211 IYYQQGLNDL
+211 IYYQQGLDDL
-221 ETKARTDVTIKMK
+221 ETKARTDVTIKMR

-256 KDGEHAE
+256 KNGEQAE

-278 ASTTEITSALE
+278 ASTSEITAALE

-354 KYSTALASVGVQI
+354 KYSTGLASVGVQI

-375 NADTILEEVGE
+375 NADIILEEIGE

-395 KTALAQSVAGLRQY
+395 QVALAQTVAGLRQY

-521 ISEKIALSTK
+521 ISEKISLSTK

-559 GDTIANVNK
+559 GNTIANVNK

-581 TKLQASNKSLTESE
+581 TELQASNKSLTESE

-609 GDKQI
+609 GNKHIKEAEEIQTYVDQDKEADKQI
-614 EEAETLQ
+614 GRLYRTSNTKVNDPDIKPAFDHTIQ
-621 TAQVED
+621 TMQ
-627 KKTDVNLDRI
+627 TFSGLHSIGNTINLDKEQI
-637 FNTSANTKLED
+637 AQKSKTNFSQAKEDMLQYENTFRKSAKTIGISCDKLEEDFRKLRTASNTKELE
-648 FSVRKQAFQNTM
+648 QAIQNLNNKFEEFENKA
-660 DDSIN
+660 DSAAAA
-665 SASLAELGRVYES
+665 ASTV
-678 NFVQLQKNAKKQSE
+678 AKKGGFYSE
-692 EGITFD
+692 ALESQLLNKRDAIEGAGEKA
-698 PTQVKEEVQKYTQS
+698 VKYTQTGQNLEES
-712 FREAAKIS
+712 SKNINEAFD
-720 EVETEKIEEY
+720 
-730 LTGLENVDSFDQLA
+730 GL
-744 AEIDAL
+744 
-750 IQKFIELGTVSQES
+750 K
-764 RSIALNIAE
+764 
-773 RAGVTDLDALNNA
+773 
-786 MNNKEVT
+786 
-793 AVDKANAAGEY
+793 DK
-804 QKTNEKLQES
+804 S
-814 NTDLNET
+814 
-821 LDEFEQKGYTGAQAI
+821 YTGAQAI

-850 MSLTSTVQTLNDEE
+850 MSLTSTIQTLNDEE
-864 ATFIEKIS
+864 ATLIEKMS
-872 AIGMSFTMLIPSITS
+872 AVSMSFMMLIPSITS
-887 TFDMVKVLK
+887 TFDMIKVLK
-896 GMDLTSTITALGGD
+896 GMDLTSTIKALGGD
-910 ATKATTGIKGL
+910 TTKATTGIKGL

-968 HLSESADIASEHLSE
+968 HLSESADIANEHLSE

-1041 KSQKNKALESVNEK
+1041 KSQKSKALESVNEK
-1055 LKDANLEETD
+1055 LKDAKLEETD

-1192 KKSGLIEGLD
+1192 KKSGIVEGLD

-1273 VMGEDVASL
+1273 IMGEDVASL

-1317 EKDSKEYDNISEEDI
+1317 EKDSKEYDNISEDDI

-1338 NKALEEVEDN
+1338 NKALEEVEGN
-1348 TEDYIKLLK
+1348 TKDYIKLLK

-1363 EALKEIQGHWEA
+1363 EALKEVQGHWEA

-1391 GKWSKVSKTTK
+1391 GKWSKVSKSTK
-1402 QEMRKLAKVIK
+1402 KEMQKLAKAIK

-1643 VNPTGANNARNGGG
+1643 VNPRGADTRAGGG
-1657 GGNRNRSRAR
+1657 GGNKNRSRAR
-1667 KEKPRRRFEKSNVTE
+1667 KEKPRRQFEKSNVTE
-1682 RYKEITDQLDRIKR
+1682 RYKEITDQIDRIKR
-1696 TSEKLSKVQDE
+1696 ISEKLSKVQDE
-1707 LYGKSKLKAMDAVNK
+1707 LYGKSKLKAMDNVNK

-1727 ISLLRTKTEQARK
+1727 ISLLKTKSAQARK

-1745 KQDVKKRLNEAKEAA
+1745 KQDVKKRLNEAKEVA

-1779 IKNIGSDFAYNE
+1779 IKNIGSDFAYND

-1814 YYNNKKNFNTEET
+1814 YYNNKKNFNTAET
-1827 QEKFKENNI
+1827 QEAFKEKNI

-1846 QEAIDQYD
+1846 QEVIDQYD

-1863 KTNIEEAYIEWQTQ
+1863 KTNIEDAYIEWQTQ

-1946 AFKDLDKAYQNGLIS
+1946 AFKDLDEAYQNGLIS

-2162 VEDALTG
+2162 VEDTLTG

-2233 LQEKDKLSKLELEIA
+2233 LQEKDKLSNLELEIA

-2350 ERISAIQKQYGD
+2350 ERVSAIQKQYGD

-2399 KQASDN
+2399 KQASNN

-2439 MENVISTTEDTVNNI
+2439 MENVVSTTEDTVNNI

-2482 LLPSLTKWSSSV
+2482 LLPSLSKWSSSV

-2505 FNAANGNIDLKT
+2505 FDAANGNIDLKT

-2548 VSKNATSWSADVI
+2548 VGKNATSWSADVI

-2597 QSDAGFAAWKKKIV
+2597 QSDAGFAAWKKKIA
-2611 TAPQQFESGGYTGSW
+2611 TSPQQFESGGYTGSW

-2664 YLDTLTPGVIN
+2664 YLNTLTPGVIN

-2686 QVTIDASFPSVS
+2686 QVTIDASFPNVS

>member
-114 VSTANLSFN
+114 VSNANLSFN

-211 IYYQQGLNDL
+211 IYYQQGLDDL

-256 KDGEHAE
+256 KNGEQSE
-263 EYYADVL
+263 EYYADIL
-270 TKLGADTA
+270 AKLGADTA

-354 KYSTALASVGVQI
+354 KYSTGLASVGVQI

-375 NADTILEEVGE
+375 SADTILGE
-386 KWKTLDRDQ
+386 IGAKWKTLDRDQ
-395 KTALAQSVAGLRQY
+395 QVALAQTVAGLRQY

-422 KKYKEIAETGSAGT
+422 EKYKEIAETGSAGT

-441 EIYAQSWEGASKR
+441 EIYAESWEGASKR

-581 TKLQASNKSLTESE
+581 TELQASNKSLTESE

-609 GDKQI
+609 GNKHIKEAEEIQTYVDQDKEADKQI
-614 EEAETLQ
+614 GRLYRTSNTKVNDPDIKPAFDHTIQ
-621 TAQVED
+621 TMQ
-627 KKTDVNLDRI
+627 TFSGLHSIGNTINLDKEQI
-637 FNTSANTKLED
+637 AQKSKTNFSQAKEDMLQYENTFRKSAKTIGISCDKLEEDFRKLRTASNTKELE
-648 FSVRKQAFQNTM
+648 QAIQNLNNKFEEFENKA
-660 DDSIN
+660 DSAAVA
-665 SASLAELGRVYES
+665 ASTV
-678 NFVQLQKNAKKQSE
+678 AKKGGFYS
-692 EGITFD
+692 
-698 PTQVKEEVQKYTQS
+698 
-712 FREAAKIS
+712 
-720 EVETEKIEEY
+720 
-730 LTGLENVDSFDQLA
+730 
-744 AEIDAL
+744 DAL
-750 IQKFIELGTVSQES
+750 ESQLLNKRDAIEG
-764 RSIALNIAE
+764 
-773 RAGVTDLDALNNA
+773 
-786 MNNKEVT
+786 
-793 AVDKANAAGEY
+793 AGEKAVKHT
-804 QKTNEKLQES
+804 QTGQNLEESSKNINEAFDGLKDKS
-814 NTDLNET
+814 
-821 LDEFEQKGYTGAQAI
+821 YTGADAI

-850 MSLTSTVQTLNDEE
+850 MSLTSTIQTLNDEE
-864 ATFIEKIS
+864 ATFIEKMS
-872 AIGMSFTMLIPSITS
+872 AVSMSFMMLIPSITS

-896 GMDLTSTITALGGD
+896 GMDLTSTIKALGGD

-942 SAAIAGAILLFKA
+942 TAAIAGAILLFKA

-1009 YGTREWRQAVNEL
+1009 YGTREWKQAVNEL
-1022 NNDIMT
+1022 NTDIMT

-1055 LKDANLEETD
+1055 LKDAGLDETT

-1105 INANAAE
+1105 INTNAAE

-1180 QSGTLNAQSDMN
+1180 YSGTLNAQSDMN
-1192 KKSGLIEGLD
+1192 KESGIVEGLN

-1273 VMGEDVASL
+1273 VMGEDVTSL
-1282 AETYAEDPYKS
+1282 AETYAENPYKS

-1317 EKDSKEYDNISEEDI
+1317 EKDSEEYDNISEEDI

-1391 GKWSKVSKTTK
+1391 GKWSKVSKSTK
-1402 QEMRKLAKVIK
+1402 KEMQKLAKAIK

-1441 IEKAINGDVEAVQKL
+1441 IEKAINGDVKAVQKL

-1466 KAKTKEGA
+1466 KAKTKEGQDA
-1474 KTLGVEFD
+1474 LGIKIDEDF
-1482 KDFSQEEFNGLL
+1482 KDQFNNLL
-1494 DQVNN
+1494 DQVND
-1499 FINSADF
+1499 FVNSADF

-1512 AELDSASAKGAE
+1512 AKLDSKSAKGAE
-1524 ADLFK
+1524 AELFE
-1529 IYEQLVTQAGLS
+1529 IYEKLVTQAGLS
-1541 CDQINDLF
+1541 CDQINELF
-1549 GGAMNVEFDGY
+1549 GGAMNVELDGY
-1560 DLIPTEESTKQ
+1560 DVYKTKN
-1571 VSASKFSKKHNLEMP
+1571 ATNYDDEADFRRAHKLEMP
-1586 VTEIGDGG
+1586 VTDISETGI
-1594 VGYHID
+1594 GYHID
-1600 TKQMD
+1600 SEQMD
-1605 NETFE
+1605 QKTFAKTAGRLE
-1610 QSASD
+1610 EN
-1615 WKQKGYI
+1615 GYI

-1634 IPKNINPPN
+1634 VPKNISPPN
-1643 VNPTGANNARNGGG
+1643 ISGKTGSGG
-1657 GGNRNRSRAR
+1657 GGNKGSGGGKPSKTK
-1667 KEKPRRRFEKSNVTE
+1667 KEKPRRQFEKSKVTE
-1682 RYKEITDQLDRIKR
+1682 RYKEITDQIDRVKR
-1696 TSEKLSKVQDE
+1696 TSEKLSKVQDG
-1707 LYGKSKLKAMDAVNK
+1707 LYGKSRLKAMDAVNK

-1727 ISLLRTKTEQARK
+1727 ISLLKTKTEQARK

-1760 TSTVKAFS
+1760 TNTVKAFS

-1779 IKNIGSDFAYNE
+1779 IKNIGSNFAYND

-1989 MIDYYSNTLSSVIEQ
+1989 MIDYYSNTLSSVIEE

-2015 SSLLSHYQSIIE
+2015 ASLLSHYQSIIE

-2080 MLAVQTPE
+2080 MLAVQTPG

-2233 LQEKDKLSKLELEIA
+2233 LQEKDKLSNLELEIA

-2350 ERISAIQKQYGD
+2350 ERVSAIQKQYSD

-2399 KQASDN
+2399 KQASNN

-2439 MENVISTTEDTVNNI
+2439 MENVVSTTEDTVNNI

-2482 LLPSLTKWSSSV
+2482 LLPSLSKWSSSV

-2505 FNAANGNIDLKT
+2505 FDAANGNIDLKT

-2548 VSKNATSWSADVI
+2548 VGKNATSWSADVI

-2597 QSDAGFAAWKKKIV
+2597 QSDAGFAAWKKKIA
-2611 TAPQQFESGGYTGSW
+2611 TSPQQFESGGYTGSW

-2664 YLDTLTPGVIN
+2664 YLNTLTPGVIN